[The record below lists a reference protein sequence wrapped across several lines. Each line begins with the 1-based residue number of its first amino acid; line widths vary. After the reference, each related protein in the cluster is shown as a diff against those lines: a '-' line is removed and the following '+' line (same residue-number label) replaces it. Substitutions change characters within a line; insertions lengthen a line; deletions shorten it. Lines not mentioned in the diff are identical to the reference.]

1 MEKLIPVEGNR
12 ICNLFGEQLEKHF
25 PLLYHSGVLVALF
38 RRDVCKYGSGE
49 LFGLGMHSTLS
60 PVDLQHQTAFQG
72 RATTCLKIFILMQNK
87 PFTMSIKKEGAHKKW
102 AALKEKLGPQ
112 ETDQSEANLENA
124 EPELCIRLLQ
134 MPSVVNYSGLKKRL
148 ENSDDAWM
156 VQFLELSGLDLL
168 LEALD
173 RLSGRGVARISDAL
187 LQLTCISCV
196 RAVMNS
202 HKGIEYIVSNEGYV
216 RKLFQALDTTNVM
229 VKKQIF
235 ELLAALC
242 IYSSDGHSLA
252 LDALDH
258 YKASVWLEQEEWLSF
273 DPSRQ
278 IHVPQKRS
286 VKNQQ
291 YRFSIIMNELSNT
304 DNVPYMVTLLSAI
317 NAIILGKEE
326 LRTRTQIRN
335 EFIGLQLLDVIDKLR
350 DIEEEDLLI
359 QCDTF
364 EEFKI
369 EDDEELLRMCDG
381 INMNDHHEVFSSLF
395 NKVSRSPVSV
405 QLLSILQSLLH
416 LEPSHHSSLLLW
428 ESLDAVVNRALLL
441 ANDIQ
446 GNTVEEV
453 IERLLSI
460 KKHPSKQKRAE
471 NRLSGSTAGGIQ
483 REPEPCARAARC
495 PVGSSNPT
503 RPPVAS
509 SGPLANEKKIS
520 SCQFTACCALPEK
533 SNTLSNTAPNP
544 APPAPPPLPSGTA
557 AMNPTSPMTNTPPAP
572 PLPGIP
578 PPPPPLPGMGSIPPP
593 PPPLPGMG
601 GIPPPPPPLP
611 GMGGI
616 PPPPPPLPG
625 MGGIPPPPPPLPG
638 MGGIPPP
645 PPPLPGMV
653 GIPPPPP
660 LLPGMV
666 GDHIEAVVASQ
677 FSCSLGM
684 GRPPR
689 KTVKTPTLRMKKLN
703 WQKLP
708 SNVVRE
714 GHSMWAS
721 VSSSGEETI
730 EPNYSSI
737 EQLFCFPQPTPKEKT
752 AAPVKAEPKE
762 ITFLD
767 SKKSLNLNIFLKQFK
782 CSNEEVTAMIQNG
795 DRTKFDVEV
804 LKQLLKLL
812 PEKHEI
818 ENLKAFKEEKSKLA
832 NADQFYI
839 LLLQIPSYQLRIE
852 CMLICEE
859 TTVVLDMIQPKA
871 EAIRRACEDLLTSHR
886 LPVFCQLILKVGN
899 FLNYEVENSHKDL
912 LELPKDLEYVSKAA
926 GINLDIIRTE
936 SGTNL
941 KKLLELQRKVLSSN
955 EDVKQQ
961 YEKPIQDSIDAS
973 KKLEEEFETIEKKR
987 EELAN
992 YLCEDPSK
1000 LSLED
1005 IFSIMKTF
1013 RDLFI
1018 RALKENKDR
1027 KEQAAKAE
1035 KRKKQLEEEEG
1046 KRQKGE
1052 NGKVIKKGLMKQEEV
1067 CVIDALLAD
1076 IRKGFT
1082 LRKTKNRHE
1091 SDAAPKPLSAES
1103 PEESQAGKSI
1113 KDLQAAENQTDDKTK
1128 QNKDD
1133 HPSES
1138 TPPSTS
1144 APMETGGGVT
1154 NGSAEGQVLS
1164 KNSAGGSLPLESQTK
1179 SPPVS
1184 MVEADGASQT
1194 KLGPGMEQANVESLQ
1209 PSTKNGS
1216 LGFSVADIGTRI
1228 SFVSSSS
1235 ASAPRDQLSWTN
1247 GSMSGGQDKECPA
1260 DGSESAQS
1268 APCNEA
1274 QQAESKEM
1282 AKENEDPGTDSLLDT
1297 SQDKS
1302 FSEEPAT
1309 DSSCSATLPPE
1320 QTHSD
1325 REKQR
1330 PSGKRKKKKRHSK
1343 SYSESH
1349 SIWAVMPSSSKEPVE
1364 PDYTSLEL
1372 LFSVPPTPTEKTGPK
1387 IKKTK
1392 EITFISP
1399 KKNLLLS
1406 IFLKQFKCSN
1416 EEITAMI
1423 QKGDRSKLDAE
1434 ILKQLLKLLPEDR
1447 EINSLKSYK
1456 EEKSQLANADQFY
1469 LHLLEVPS
1477 YQLRIECMLICEET
1491 KILLEC
1497 LWPKIQAIRT
1507 ACETILTSHRLPVFC
1522 HLILKVGNFLNYEV
1536 EKNHTDL
1543 LQLPRDLD
1551 FVSKAAGIHIDIMQ
1565 AEASA
1570 NLKKLLEIEK
1580 CLLVSTDDLKI
1591 QHGKSVQDSLNASKD
1606 LQKEFA
1612 TIEKKKEELAVYLCE
1627 DRRKL
1632 SLEDVF
1638 STMKTFREIFL
1649 KTLQVTKIEFHKWNY
1664 FNKTAI
1670 FLSIYLE
1677 EKNPK
1682 STKPFRIPK

>member
-1 MEKLIPVEGNR
+1 
-12 ICNLFGEQLEKHF
+12 
-25 PLLYHSGVLVALF
+25 
-38 RRDVCKYGSGE
+38 
-49 LFGLGMHSTLS
+49 
-60 PVDLQHQTAFQG
+60 
-72 RATTCLKIFILMQNK
+72 
-87 PFTMSIKKEGAHKKW
+87 MSIKKEGAHKKW

-148 ENSDDAWM
+148 ENSDDVWM
-156 VQFLELSGLDLL
+156 VQFLELCGLDLL

-187 LQLTCISCV
+187 LQLTCINCV

-229 VKKQIF
+229 VKKQVF

-242 IYSSDGHSLA
+242 IYSSDGHALA

-258 YKASVWLEQEEWLSF
+258 YK
-273 DPSRQ
+273 
-278 IHVPQKRS
+278 S

-291 YRFSIIMNELSNT
+291 YRFSVIMNELSNT

-317 NAIILGKEE
+317 NAIILGKED

-335 EFIGLQLLDVIDKLR
+335 EFIGLQLLDILDKLR

-369 EDDEELLRMCDG
+369 EDDEELLKICDG

-395 NKVSRSPVSV
+395 NKVSRSPVSI

-460 KKHPSKQKRAE
+460 KKHPNKQKRAE
-471 NRLSGSTAGGIQ
+471 NRLSGSANGGIQ
-483 REPEPCARAARC
+483 AELEPCAHAAQS
-495 PVGSSNPT
+495 PAGSSNPSKAPAT
-503 RPPVAS
+503 A
-509 SGPLANEKKIS
+509 SGPPANEKIS
-520 SCQFTACCALPEK
+520 SSQLTACSALPDT
-533 SNTLSNTAPNP
+533 SNPPPNTSPT
-544 APPAPPPLPSGTA
+544 PAPPPPPPLPQPSGTA
-557 AMNPTSPMTNTPPAP
+557 AVTPTSPMMNAPPAS

-601 GIPPPPPPLP
+601 SIPPPPPPLPGMVGIPPPPPPLPSMGGIPPPPPPLPGMMGIPPPPPPLP

-616 PPPPPPLPG
+616 PPPPP
-625 MGGIPPPPPPLPG
+625 
-638 MGGIPPP
+638 
-645 PPPLPGMV
+645 
-653 GIPPPPP
+653 
-660 LLPGMV
+660 LLPGMA
-666 GDHIEAVVASQ
+666 GDHVEAVVASQ
-677 FSCSLGM
+677 FSCPLGS
-684 GRPPR
+684 GRPPH
-689 KTVKTPTLRMKKLN
+689 KTMKTPTLRMKKLN

-714 GHSMWAS
+714 SHSMWAS
-721 VSSSGEETI
+721 VSSSSEETI
-730 EPNYSSI
+730 EPNYTSI

-752 AAPVKAEPKE
+752 ATPVKAEPKE

-782 CSNEEVTAMIQNG
+782 CSNEEVAAMVQNG

-818 ENLKAFKEEKSKLA
+818 ENLKSFKEEKSKLA
-832 NADQFYI
+832 NADQFYL

-871 EAIRRACEDLLTSHR
+871 EAIRRACEDLLNSHR
-886 LPVFCQLILKVGN
+886 LPLFCQLILKVGN
-899 FLNYEVENSHKDL
+899 FLNYGSHTGDADGFKISTLLKLTETKANQTRITLLHHILEEVENSHTDL

-936 SGTNL
+936 SSTNL
-941 KKLLELQRKVLSSN
+941 KKLLELQRKVLSSSD
-955 EDVKQQ
+955 DVKQQ

-973 KKLEEEFETIEKKR
+973 RKLEEEFETIERKR

-1005 IFSIMKTF
+1005 IFSTMKTF

-1052 NGKVIKKGLMKQEEV
+1052 NGKVIKKGVVKQEEV

-1091 SDAAPKPLSAES
+1091 LDAIPKTLPAES
-1103 PEESQAGKSI
+1103 PEQSQSGKSVKDPQAAGKQI
-1113 KDLQAAENQTDDKTK
+1113 DDETK
-1128 QNKDD
+1128 QNNDG

-1138 TPPSTS
+1138 TPPSTT
-1144 APMETGGGVT
+1144 ALMEMGGDVT
-1154 NGSAEGQVLS
+1154 NASASNQALI
-1164 KNSAGGSLPLESQTK
+1164 KNNAGGNLPPESRTESPSVSL
-1179 SPPVS
+1179 
-1184 MVEADGASQT
+1184 VEADGAGQPMPGT
-1194 KLGPGMEQANVESLQ
+1194 GMEQADSWASLQ
-1209 PSTKNGS
+1209 PSTKSGS
-1216 LGFSVADIGTRI
+1216 IAFSAANIGTGIR
-1228 SFVSSSS
+1228 FVSSSS
-1235 ASAPRDQLSWTN
+1235 GTAPRDQLN
-1247 GSMSGGQDKECPA
+1247 GSISEGQDKECLA
-1260 DGSESAQS
+1260 DGSESYRLAQEPETWPSESRVDPGSTQS
-1268 APCNEA
+1268 APCDGA
-1274 QQAESKEM
+1274 HQAESKEM

-1297 SQDKS
+1297 SQEKS

-1309 DSSCSATLPPE
+1309 DSSCSATLPPG

-1330 PSGKRKKKKRHSK
+1330 PSGKRRKKKRHSK
-1343 SYSESH
+1343 SYSAE
-1349 SIWAVMPSSSKEPVE
+1349 VE
-1364 PDYTSLEL
+1364 TD
-1372 LFSVPPTPTEKTGPK
+1372 TGDN
-1387 IKKTK
+1387 KTK
-1392 EITFISP
+1392 
-1399 KKNLLLS
+1399 
-1406 IFLKQFKCSN
+1406 
-1416 EEITAMI
+1416 
-1423 QKGDRSKLDAE
+1423 KGCVA
-1434 ILKQLLKLLPEDR
+1434 Q
-1447 EINSLKSYK
+1447 
-1456 EEKSQLANADQFY
+1456 
-1469 LHLLEVPS
+1469 
-1477 YQLRIECMLICEET
+1477 
-1491 KILLEC
+1491 
-1497 LWPKIQAIRT
+1497 
-1507 ACETILTSHRLPVFC
+1507 
-1522 HLILKVGNFLNYEV
+1522 
-1536 EKNHTDL
+1536 
-1543 LQLPRDLD
+1543 
-1551 FVSKAAGIHIDIMQ
+1551 
-1565 AEASA
+1565 
-1570 NLKKLLEIEK
+1570 
-1580 CLLVSTDDLKI
+1580 
-1591 QHGKSVQDSLNASKD
+1591 
-1606 LQKEFA
+1606 
-1612 TIEKKKEELAVYLCE
+1612 
-1627 DRRKL
+1627 
-1632 SLEDVF
+1632 
-1638 STMKTFREIFL
+1638 
-1649 KTLQVTKIEFHKWNY
+1649 
-1664 FNKTAI
+1664 
-1670 FLSIYLE
+1670 
-1677 EKNPK
+1677 
-1682 STKPFRIPK
+1682 

>member
-1 MEKLIPVEGNR
+1 
-12 ICNLFGEQLEKHF
+12 
-25 PLLYHSGVLVALF
+25 
-38 RRDVCKYGSGE
+38 
-49 LFGLGMHSTLS
+49 
-60 PVDLQHQTAFQG
+60 
-72 RATTCLKIFILMQNK
+72 
-87 PFTMSIKKEGAHKKW
+87 MSIKKEGAHKKW

-112 ETDQSEANLENA
+112 ETDHSEANLENA

-156 VQFLELSGLDLL
+156 VQFLELCGLDLL

-187 LQLTCISCV
+187 LQLTCINCV

-229 VKKQIF
+229 VKKQVF

-242 IYSSDGHSLA
+242 IYSSDGHALA

-258 YKASVWLEQEEWLSF
+258 YK
-273 DPSRQ
+273 
-278 IHVPQKRS
+278 S

-291 YRFSIIMNELSNT
+291 YRFSVIMNELSNT

-335 EFIGLQLLDVIDKLR
+335 EFIGK

-369 EDDEELLRMCDG
+369 EDDEELLKICDG

-395 NKVSRSPVSV
+395 NKVSRSPVSI

-453 IERLLSI
+453 IERLLSV
-460 KKHPSKQKRAE
+460 KKHPNKQKRAE
-471 NRLSGSTAGGIQ
+471 KCLSGSANESIQ
-483 REPEPCARAARC
+483 AELEPCVHAARSSA
-495 PVGSSNPT
+495 GSSNPSSKAPAT
-503 RPPVAS
+503 P
-509 SGPLANEKKIS
+509 SGPPTNEKIS
-520 SCQFTACCALPEK
+520 SSQLTAC
-533 SNTLSNTAPNP
+533 
-544 APPAPPPLPSGTA
+544 
-557 AMNPTSPMTNTPPAP
+557 
-572 PLPGIP
+572 
-578 PPPPPLPGMGSIPPP
+578 
-593 PPPLPGMG
+593 
-601 GIPPPPPPLP
+601 
-611 GMGGI
+611 
-616 PPPPPPLPG
+616 
-625 MGGIPPPPPPLPG
+625 
-638 MGGIPPP
+638 
-645 PPPLPGMV
+645 
-653 GIPPPPP
+653 IPPPPP
-660 LLPGMV
+660 LLPGMA

-677 FSCSLGM
+677 SSYLLGS
-684 GRPPR
+684 GRPPH

-714 GHSMWAS
+714 SHSMWAS
-721 VSSSGEETI
+721 VSSSSEETI
-730 EPNYSSI
+730 EPNYTSI

-782 CSNEEVTAMIQNG
+782 CSNEEVAAMVQNG

-818 ENLKAFKEEKSKLA
+818 ENLKTFKEEKSKLA
-832 NADQFYI
+832 NADQFYL

-871 EAIRRACEDLLTSHR
+871 EAIRRACEDLLNSHR
-886 LPVFCQLILKVGN
+886 LPLFCQLILKVGN
-899 FLNYEVENSHKDL
+899 FLNYGSHTGDADGFKISTLLKLTETKANQTRITLLHHILEVP
-912 LELPKDLEYVSKAA
+912 LPNPR
-926 GINLDIIRTE
+926 INLDIIRTE

-941 KKLLELQRKVLSSN
+941 KKLLELQCKVLSSN
-955 EDVKQQ
+955 DDVKQQ

-973 KKLEEEFETIEKKR
+973 RKLEEEFETIERKR

-1005 IFSIMKTF
+1005 IFSTMKTF

-1052 NGKVIKKGLMKQEEV
+1052 NGKVIKKGVVKQEEV
-1067 CVIDALLAD
+1067 CIIDALLAD

-1091 SDAAPKPLSAES
+1091 SDAIPKTLPAES
-1103 PEESQAGKSI
+1103 LEESQSGK
-1113 KDLQAAENQTDDKTK
+1113 DTDPTVPTAI
-1128 QNKDD
+1128 
-1133 HPSES
+1133 HSHL
-1138 TPPSTS
+1138 TPPSTPALMEMGGDVTDAS
-1144 APMETGGGVT
+1144 AS
-1154 NGSAEGQVLS
+1154 NQALS
-1164 KNSAGGSLPLESQTK
+1164 KNNAGGNLPPDSQMESPSVSL
-1179 SPPVS
+1179 
-1184 MVEADGASQT
+1184 MEADQGD
-1194 KLGPGMEQANVESLQ
+1194 Q
-1209 PSTKNGS
+1209 PISS
-1216 LGFSVADIGTRI
+1216 GT
-1228 SFVSSSS
+1228 
-1235 ASAPRDQLSWTN
+1235 ALRDQLN
-1247 GSMSGGQDKECPA
+1247 GSISEGQDKECPA
-1260 DGSESAQS
+1260 DGLESSRLSEEPETQLGKTRVDPGTTQS
-1268 APCNEA
+1268 APCDEA
-1274 QQAESKEM
+1274 HQAYSKEM

-1297 SQDKS
+1297 SQEKS

-1309 DSSCSATLPPE
+1309 DSSCSATLPPG
-1320 QTHSD
+1320 QTHTD

-1330 PSGKRKKKKRHSK
+1330 PPGKRRKKKRHSK
-1343 SYSESH
+1343 
-1349 SIWAVMPSSSKEPVE
+1349 I
-1364 PDYTSLEL
+1364 
-1372 LFSVPPTPTEKTGPK
+1372 
-1387 IKKTK
+1387 
-1392 EITFISP
+1392 
-1399 KKNLLLS
+1399 
-1406 IFLKQFKCSN
+1406 
-1416 EEITAMI
+1416 
-1423 QKGDRSKLDAE
+1423 
-1434 ILKQLLKLLPEDR
+1434 
-1447 EINSLKSYK
+1447 
-1456 EEKSQLANADQFY
+1456 
-1469 LHLLEVPS
+1469 
-1477 YQLRIECMLICEET
+1477 
-1491 KILLEC
+1491 
-1497 LWPKIQAIRT
+1497 
-1507 ACETILTSHRLPVFC
+1507 
-1522 HLILKVGNFLNYEV
+1522 
-1536 EKNHTDL
+1536 
-1543 LQLPRDLD
+1543 
-1551 FVSKAAGIHIDIMQ
+1551 
-1565 AEASA
+1565 
-1570 NLKKLLEIEK
+1570 
-1580 CLLVSTDDLKI
+1580 
-1591 QHGKSVQDSLNASKD
+1591 
-1606 LQKEFA
+1606 
-1612 TIEKKKEELAVYLCE
+1612 
-1627 DRRKL
+1627 
-1632 SLEDVF
+1632 
-1638 STMKTFREIFL
+1638 
-1649 KTLQVTKIEFHKWNY
+1649 
-1664 FNKTAI
+1664 
-1670 FLSIYLE
+1670 
-1677 EKNPK
+1677 
-1682 STKPFRIPK
+1682 

>member
-1 MEKLIPVEGNR
+1 
-12 ICNLFGEQLEKHF
+12 
-25 PLLYHSGVLVALF
+25 
-38 RRDVCKYGSGE
+38 
-49 LFGLGMHSTLS
+49 
-60 PVDLQHQTAFQG
+60 
-72 RATTCLKIFILMQNK
+72 
-87 PFTMSIKKEGAHKKW
+87 
-102 AALKEKLGPQ
+102 
-112 ETDQSEANLENA
+112 
-124 EPELCIRLLQ
+124 
-134 MPSVVNYSGLKKRL
+134 MP
-148 ENSDDAWM
+148 
-156 VQFLELSGLDLL
+156 
-168 LEALD
+168 
-173 RLSGRGVARISDAL
+173 
-187 LQLTCISCV
+187 
-196 RAVMNS
+196 
-202 HKGIEYIVSNEGYV
+202 
-216 RKLFQALDTTNVM
+216 
-229 VKKQIF
+229 
-235 ELLAALC
+235 
-242 IYSSDGHSLA
+242 
-252 LDALDH
+252 
-258 YKASVWLEQEEWLSF
+258 
-273 DPSRQ
+273 
-278 IHVPQKRS
+278 
-286 VKNQQ
+286 
-291 YRFSIIMNELSNT
+291 
-304 DNVPYMVTLLSAI
+304 
-317 NAIILGKEE
+317 
-326 LRTRTQIRN
+326 
-335 EFIGLQLLDVIDKLR
+335 

-369 EDDEELLRMCDG
+369 EDDEELLRICDG

-460 KKHPSKQKRAE
+460 KKHPSKKKRAE
-471 NRLSGSTAGGIQ
+471 TRLSGGVQDT
-483 REPEPCARAARC
+483 
-495 PVGSSNPT
+495 
-503 RPPVAS
+503 PPR
-509 SGPLANEKKIS
+509 
-520 SCQFTACCALPEK
+520 Q
-533 SNTLSNTAPNP
+533 
-544 APPAPPPLPSGTA
+544 
-557 AMNPTSPMTNTPPAP
+557 NTPPPP

-578 PPPPPLPGMGSIPPP
+578 PPPPPLPGMGGVPPP
-593 PPPLPGMG
+593 PPPFPGRG

-611 GMGGI
+611 GMVSV
-616 PPPPPPLPG
+616 PPPA
-625 MGGIPPPPPPLPG
+625 PPLPG

-660 LLPGMV
+660 PLPGMGGILPPPPPLPGMGGIPPPPPLLPGMT

-677 FSCSLGM
+677 YSCPLGL
-684 GRPPR
+684 GRPPP

-714 GHSMWAS
+714 SHSMWAS
-721 VSSSGEETI
+721 VSSSSEETI

-832 NADQFYI
+832 NADQFYL

-899 FLNYEVENSHKDL
+899 FLNYGSHTGDADGFKISTLLKLTETKANQTRITLLHHILEEVENSHKDL

-973 KKLEEEFETIEKKR
+973 RKLEEEFETIEKKR

-1091 SDAAPKPLSAES
+1091 SDAGAKTLSAES
-1103 PEESQAGKSI
+1103 PEESQSGKSVKDPQAAGKQI
-1113 KDLQAAENQTDDKTK
+1113 DDKTK
-1128 QNKDD
+1128 QNKDI

-1138 TPPSTS
+1138 TPPSTT

-1154 NGSAEGQVLS
+1154 NAPASGQVLP
-1164 KNSAGGSLPLESQTK
+1164 KNNAGGSLPLESQTK
-1179 SPPVS
+1179 SPSVS
-1184 MVEADGASQT
+1184 LVEADGASQSM
-1194 KLGPGMEQANVESLQ
+1194 LGPGMEQANKVESLQ
-1209 PSTKNGS
+1209 PSTKSGS
-1216 LGFSVADIGTRI
+1216 IAFSVADIGTRI

-1235 ASAPRDQLSWTN
+1235 PSALRDQLSWTN
-1247 GSMSGGQDKECPA
+1247 GSMSGGQDKECPT
-1260 DGSESAQS
+1260 DGSENAQC

-1274 QQAESKEM
+1274 QQAESKEVT
-1282 AKENEDPGTDSLLDT
+1282 KENEDPGTDSLLDT

-1309 DSSCSATLPPE
+1309 DSSCSATLPPD
-1320 QTHSD
+1320 QAHTD

-1343 SYSESH
+1343 SYSAE
-1349 SIWAVMPSSSKEPVE
+1349 VE
-1364 PDYTSLEL
+1364 TD
-1372 LFSVPPTPTEKTGPK
+1372 TGDN
-1387 IKKTK
+1387 KTK
-1392 EITFISP
+1392 
-1399 KKNLLLS
+1399 
-1406 IFLKQFKCSN
+1406 
-1416 EEITAMI
+1416 
-1423 QKGDRSKLDAE
+1423 
-1434 ILKQLLKLLPEDR
+1434 
-1447 EINSLKSYK
+1447 
-1456 EEKSQLANADQFY
+1456 
-1469 LHLLEVPS
+1469 
-1477 YQLRIECMLICEET
+1477 
-1491 KILLEC
+1491 
-1497 LWPKIQAIRT
+1497 
-1507 ACETILTSHRLPVFC
+1507 
-1522 HLILKVGNFLNYEV
+1522 
-1536 EKNHTDL
+1536 
-1543 LQLPRDLD
+1543 
-1551 FVSKAAGIHIDIMQ
+1551 
-1565 AEASA
+1565 
-1570 NLKKLLEIEK
+1570 
-1580 CLLVSTDDLKI
+1580 
-1591 QHGKSVQDSLNASKD
+1591 KD
-1606 LQKEFA
+1606 CVAQ
-1612 TIEKKKEELAVYLCE
+1612 
-1627 DRRKL
+1627 
-1632 SLEDVF
+1632 
-1638 STMKTFREIFL
+1638 
-1649 KTLQVTKIEFHKWNY
+1649 
-1664 FNKTAI
+1664 
-1670 FLSIYLE
+1670 
-1677 EKNPK
+1677 
-1682 STKPFRIPK
+1682 

>member
-1 MEKLIPVEGNR
+1 
-12 ICNLFGEQLEKHF
+12 
-25 PLLYHSGVLVALF
+25 
-38 RRDVCKYGSGE
+38 
-49 LFGLGMHSTLS
+49 
-60 PVDLQHQTAFQG
+60 
-72 RATTCLKIFILMQNK
+72 
-87 PFTMSIKKEGAHKKW
+87 MSIKKEGAHKKW

-156 VQFLELSGLDLL
+156 VQFLELCGLDLL

-187 LQLTCISCV
+187 LQLTCINCV

-229 VKKQIF
+229 VKKQVF

-242 IYSSDGHSLA
+242 IYSSDGHALA

-258 YKASVWLEQEEWLSF
+258 YK
-273 DPSRQ
+273 
-278 IHVPQKRS
+278 S

-291 YRFSIIMNELSNT
+291 YRFSVIMNELSNT

-335 EFIGLQLLDVIDKLR
+335 EFIGLQLLDILDKLR

-369 EDDEELLRMCDG
+369 EDDEELLKICDG

-395 NKVSRSPVSV
+395 NKVSRSPVSI

-460 KKHPSKQKRAE
+460 KKHPNKQKRAE
-471 NRLSGSTAGGIQ
+471 NRLSGSANGGVQ
-483 REPEPCARAARC
+483 AELEPCAHAAQSA
-495 PVGSSNPT
+495 VGSSNPSKAPA
-503 RPPVAS
+503 PP
-509 SGPLANEKKIS
+509 SGPSANEKKIS
-520 SCQFTACCALPEK
+520 CSQLTVCSASPEK
-533 SNTLSNTAPNP
+533 PNPPPNTAP
-544 APPAPPPLPSGTA
+544 APAPPPPPPPPPPSGTA
-557 AMNPTSPMTNTPPAP
+557 AVTPTSPVMNAPPVP

-578 PPPPPLPGMGSIPPP
+578 PPPPPLPGMGGIPPP
-593 PPPLPGMG
+593 PPLLPGMG

-645 PPPLPGMV
+645 PPLLPGMGGIPPPPPPLPGMG

-660 LLPGMV
+660 LLPGMGGIPPPPPLLPGMA
-666 GDHIEAVVASQ
+666 GDHIEVMVASQ
-677 FSCSLGM
+677 FSCPLGSS
-684 GRPPR
+684 RPPH
-689 KTVKTPTLRMKKLN
+689 KAVKTPTLRMKKLN

-714 GHSMWAS
+714 SHSMWAS
-721 VSSSGEETI
+721 VSSSSEETI
-730 EPNYSSI
+730 EPNYTSI

-782 CSNEEVTAMIQNG
+782 CSNEEVAAMVQNG

-818 ENLKAFKEEKSKLA
+818 ENLKAFREEKTKLA
-832 NADQFYI
+832 NADQFYL

-871 EAIRRACEDLLTSHR
+871 EAIRRACEDLLNSHR
-886 LPVFCQLILKVGN
+886 LPLFCQLILKVGN
-899 FLNYEVENSHKDL
+899 FLNYGSHTGDADGFKISTLLKLTETKANQTRITLLHHILEEVENSHTDL

-926 GINLDIIRTE
+926 GINIDIIRTE
-936 SGTNL
+936 SSTNL

-955 EDVKQQ
+955 DNVKQQ

-973 KKLEEEFETIEKKR
+973 RKLEEEFESIEKKR

-1005 IFSIMKTF
+1005 IFSTMKTF

-1052 NGKVIKKGLMKQEEV
+1052 NGKVIKKGVVKQEEV

-1091 SDAAPKPLSAES
+1091 SDAVPKTLPAES

-1113 KDLQAAENQTDDKTK
+1113 KDPQAAEKQISDKTK
-1128 QNKDD
+1128 QNNDV

-1138 TPPSTS
+1138 TPSSTT
-1144 APMETGGGVT
+1144 ALMEMGEDVT
-1154 NGSAEGQVLS
+1154 NASASNQALS
-1164 KNSAGGSLPLESQTK
+1164 KNNAGGNLPPESWMESPSVSL
-1179 SPPVS
+1179 
-1184 MVEADGASQT
+1184 VEADGASQPMPGT
-1194 KLGPGMEQANVESLQ
+1194 GMEQADSWASLQ
-1209 PSTKNGS
+1209 PSTKSGS
-1216 LGFSVADIGTRI
+1216 IAFSAANIGTGIR
-1228 SFVSSSS
+1228 FASSSS
-1235 ASAPRDQLSWTN
+1235 GTALRDELNRSILE
-1247 GSMSGGQDKECPA
+1247 GQDKECPA
-1260 DGSESAQS
+1260 DGLESYRLAQEPESQPSETGVDPGSAQFT
-1268 APCNEA
+1268 PCDEA
-1274 QQAESKEM
+1274 HQAELKEV
-1282 AKENEDPGTDSLLDT
+1282 AKENEDPGTDLLLDT
-1297 SQDKS
+1297 SQEKS

-1309 DSSCSATLPPE
+1309 DSSCSATLPPG
-1320 QTHSD
+1320 QTHTD

-1330 PSGKRKKKKRHSK
+1330 PSGKRRKKKRHSK
-1343 SYSESH
+1343 SYSE
-1349 SIWAVMPSSSKEPVE
+1349 VE
-1364 PDYTSLEL
+1364 TD
-1372 LFSVPPTPTEKTGPK
+1372 TGDN
-1387 IKKTK
+1387 KTK
-1392 EITFISP
+1392 
-1399 KKNLLLS
+1399 
-1406 IFLKQFKCSN
+1406 
-1416 EEITAMI
+1416 
-1423 QKGDRSKLDAE
+1423 KGC
-1434 ILKQLLKLLPEDR
+1434 
-1447 EINSLKSYK
+1447 
-1456 EEKSQLANADQFY
+1456 
-1469 LHLLEVPS
+1469 V
-1477 YQLRIECMLICEET
+1477 
-1491 KILLEC
+1491 
-1497 LWPKIQAIRT
+1497 
-1507 ACETILTSHRLPVFC
+1507 
-1522 HLILKVGNFLNYEV
+1522 
-1536 EKNHTDL
+1536 
-1543 LQLPRDLD
+1543 
-1551 FVSKAAGIHIDIMQ
+1551 
-1565 AEASA
+1565 
-1570 NLKKLLEIEK
+1570 
-1580 CLLVSTDDLKI
+1580 
-1591 QHGKSVQDSLNASKD
+1591 VQ
-1606 LQKEFA
+1606 
-1612 TIEKKKEELAVYLCE
+1612 
-1627 DRRKL
+1627 
-1632 SLEDVF
+1632 
-1638 STMKTFREIFL
+1638 
-1649 KTLQVTKIEFHKWNY
+1649 
-1664 FNKTAI
+1664 
-1670 FLSIYLE
+1670 
-1677 EKNPK
+1677 
-1682 STKPFRIPK
+1682 

>member
-1 MEKLIPVEGNR
+1 
-12 ICNLFGEQLEKHF
+12 
-25 PLLYHSGVLVALF
+25 
-38 RRDVCKYGSGE
+38 
-49 LFGLGMHSTLS
+49 
-60 PVDLQHQTAFQG
+60 
-72 RATTCLKIFILMQNK
+72 
-87 PFTMSIKKEGAHKKW
+87 MSIKKEGAHKKW
-102 AALKEKLGPQ
+102 AALKEKLGAQ

-148 ENSDDAWM
+148 ENSDDVWM
-156 VQFLELSGLDLL
+156 VQFLELCGLDLL

-187 LQLTCISCV
+187 LQLTCINCV

-229 VKKQIF
+229 VKKQVF

-242 IYSSDGHSLA
+242 IYSSDGHALA

-258 YKASVWLEQEEWLSF
+258 YK
-273 DPSRQ
+273 
-278 IHVPQKRS
+278 S

-291 YRFSIIMNELSNT
+291 YRFSVIMNELSNT

-335 EFIGLQLLDVIDKLR
+335 EFIGLQLLDILDKLR

-369 EDDEELLRMCDG
+369 EDDEELLKICDG

-395 NKVSRSPVSV
+395 NKVSRSPVSI

-460 KKHPSKQKRAE
+460 KKHPNKQKRAE
-471 NRLSGSTAGGIQ
+471 NRLSGSISSSQLTACSAL
-483 REPEPCARAARC
+483 PDT
-495 PVGSSNPT
+495 SNP
-503 RPPVAS
+503 PP
-509 SGPLANEKKIS
+509 
-520 SCQFTACCALPEK
+520 
-533 SNTLSNTAPNP
+533 NTAPAP
-544 APPAPPPLPSGTA
+544 APPPPPPLPQPSGTAAVTPTSPMMNAPPASPLPGIPPPPPPLPGVEGIPPAPPPLPG
-557 AMNPTSPMTNTPPAP
+557 MV
-572 PLPGIP
+572 GIP

-593 PPPLPGMG
+593 PPPLPGMV

-625 MGGIPPPPPPLPG
+625 MMGIPPPPPPLPGMMGIPPPPPPLPG

-645 PPPLPGMV
+645 PP
-653 GIPPPPP
+653 
-660 LLPGMV
+660 LLPGMA
-666 GDHIEAVVASQ
+666 GDHVEAVVASQ
-677 FSCSLGM
+677 FSCPLGS
-684 GRPPR
+684 GRPPH
-689 KTVKTPTLRMKKLN
+689 KTMKTPTLRMKKLN

-714 GHSMWAS
+714 SHSMWAS
-721 VSSSGEETI
+721 VSSSSEETI
-730 EPNYSSI
+730 EPNYTSI

-752 AAPVKAEPKE
+752 ATPVKAEPKE

-782 CSNEEVTAMIQNG
+782 CSNEEVAAMVQNG

-818 ENLKAFKEEKSKLA
+818 ENLKSFKEEKSKLA
-832 NADQFYI
+832 NADQFYL

-871 EAIRRACEDLLTSHR
+871 EAIRRACEDLLNSHR
-886 LPVFCQLILKVGN
+886 LPLFCQLILKVGN
-899 FLNYEVENSHKDL
+899 FLNYGSHTGDADGFKISTLLKLTETKANQTRITLLHHILEEVENSHTDL

-936 SGTNL
+936 SSTNL
-941 KKLLELQRKVLSSN
+941 KKLLELQRKVLSSSD
-955 EDVKQQ
+955 DVKQQ

-973 KKLEEEFETIEKKR
+973 RKLEEEFETIERKR

-1005 IFSIMKTF
+1005 IFSTMKTF

-1052 NGKVIKKGLMKQEEV
+1052 NGKVIKKGVVKQEEV

-1091 SDAAPKPLSAES
+1091 LDAIPKTLPAES
-1103 PEESQAGKSI
+1103 PEQSQSGKDTDPTVPTAIHSPLPLSLSQAQKQEAFAFACGAFYLRRLCS
-1113 KDLQAAENQTDDKTK
+1113 QCRGEEEQRQFGAAWPCTRADK
-1128 QNKDD
+1128 
-1133 HPSES
+1133 PSERH
-1138 TPPSTS
+1138 
-1144 APMETGGGVT
+1144 
-1154 NGSAEGQVLS
+1154 
-1164 KNSAGGSLPLESQTK
+1164 
-1179 SPPVS
+1179 
-1184 MVEADGASQT
+1184 
-1194 KLGPGMEQANVESLQ
+1194 GPG
-1209 PSTKNGS
+1209 
-1216 LGFSVADIGTRI
+1216 
-1228 SFVSSSS
+1228 VSHRTVLMGCWCH
-1235 ASAPRDQLSWTN
+1235 PH
-1247 GSMSGGQDKECPA
+1247 MSPLHA
-1260 DGSESAQS
+1260 
-1268 APCNEA
+1268 
-1274 QQAESKEM
+1274 
-1282 AKENEDPGTDSLLDT
+1282 
-1297 SQDKS
+1297 
-1302 FSEEPAT
+1302 
-1309 DSSCSATLPPE
+1309 
-1320 QTHSD
+1320 
-1325 REKQR
+1325 
-1330 PSGKRKKKKRHSK
+1330 
-1343 SYSESH
+1343 
-1349 SIWAVMPSSSKEPVE
+1349 I
-1364 PDYTSLEL
+1364 
-1372 LFSVPPTPTEKTGPK
+1372 
-1387 IKKTK
+1387 
-1392 EITFISP
+1392 
-1399 KKNLLLS
+1399 
-1406 IFLKQFKCSN
+1406 
-1416 EEITAMI
+1416 
-1423 QKGDRSKLDAE
+1423 
-1434 ILKQLLKLLPEDR
+1434 
-1447 EINSLKSYK
+1447 
-1456 EEKSQLANADQFY
+1456 KSQ
-1469 LHLLEVPS
+1469 
-1477 YQLRIECMLICEET
+1477 
-1491 KILLEC
+1491 
-1497 LWPKIQAIRT
+1497 
-1507 ACETILTSHRLPVFC
+1507 
-1522 HLILKVGNFLNYEV
+1522 
-1536 EKNHTDL
+1536 
-1543 LQLPRDLD
+1543 
-1551 FVSKAAGIHIDIMQ
+1551 
-1565 AEASA
+1565 
-1570 NLKKLLEIEK
+1570 
-1580 CLLVSTDDLKI
+1580 
-1591 QHGKSVQDSLNASKD
+1591 
-1606 LQKEFA
+1606 
-1612 TIEKKKEELAVYLCE
+1612 
-1627 DRRKL
+1627 
-1632 SLEDVF
+1632 
-1638 STMKTFREIFL
+1638 
-1649 KTLQVTKIEFHKWNY
+1649 
-1664 FNKTAI
+1664 
-1670 FLSIYLE
+1670 
-1677 EKNPK
+1677 
-1682 STKPFRIPK
+1682 

>member
-1 MEKLIPVEGNR
+1 M
-12 ICNLFGEQLEKHF
+12 
-25 PLLYHSGVLVALF
+25 
-38 RRDVCKYGSGE
+38 
-49 LFGLGMHSTLS
+49 
-60 PVDLQHQTAFQG
+60 
-72 RATTCLKIFILMQNK
+72 
-87 PFTMSIKKEGAHKKW
+87 MSIKKESAHKKW

-112 ETDQSEANLENA
+112 DTDQSEANLENA

-148 ENSDDAWM
+148 ENSDDVWM
-156 VQFLELSGLDLL
+156 VQFLELCGLDLL

-187 LQLTCISCV
+187 LQLTCINCV

-229 VKKQIF
+229 VKKQVF

-242 IYSSDGHSLA
+242 IYSSDGHALA

-258 YKASVWLEQEEWLSF
+258 YKT
-273 DPSRQ
+273 
-278 IHVPQKRS
+278 

-291 YRFSIIMNELSNT
+291 YRFSVIMNELSNT

-335 EFIGLQLLDVIDKLR
+335 EFIGLQLLDILDKLR

-369 EDDEELLRMCDG
+369 EDDEELLKICDG

-395 NKVSRSPVSV
+395 NKVSRSPVSI

-460 KKHPSKQKRAE
+460 KKHPNKQKQADNQPCRNTNGGAQAE
-471 NRLSGSTAGGIQ
+471 L
-483 REPEPCARAARC
+483 EPCARAAQS
-495 PVGSSNPT
+495 PAASSNPSKAPAA
-503 RPPVAS
+503 PP
-509 SGPLANEKKIS
+509 GPPANEKKIS
-520 SCQFTACCALPEK
+520 SSQLTACCVSLET
-533 SNTLSNTAPNP
+533 SNPPPN
-544 APPAPPPLPSGTA
+544 ATPAPPPPPPSLGTA
-557 AMNPTSPMTNTPPAP
+557 AVTPTSPMMNAPPAP
-572 PLPGIP
+572 PLPGVPPPPPPLPGMVGIP
-578 PPPPPLPGMGSIPPP
+578 PPPPPLPGMGGIPPPPPPLPGMVGIPPPPPPLPGMVGIPPPPPPLPGMVGIPPLPPPMPGMGGIPPP

-645 PPPLPGMV
+645 PPPLPGMGGIPPPPPPLPGMGGIPPPPPPLPGMG

-660 LLPGMV
+660 LLPGMA
-666 GDHIEAVVASQ
+666 GEHIEAVVASQ
-677 FSCSLGM
+677 FSCPLGSV
-684 GRPPR
+684 RPPR

-721 VSSSGEETI
+721 VSSSSEETI
-730 EPNYSSI
+730 EPNYTSI

-752 AAPVKAEPKE
+752 TTPVKAEPKE

-782 CSNEEVTAMIQNG
+782 CSNEEVAAMVQNG

-804 LKQLLKLL
+804 LKQLLMLL

-832 NADQFYI
+832 NADQFYL

-871 EAIRRACEDLLTSHR
+871 EAIRRACEDLLNSHR

-899 FLNYEVENSHKDL
+899 FLNYGSHTGDADGFKISTLLKLTETKANQTRITLLHHILEEVENSHTDL

-936 SGTNL
+936 SGANL

-955 EDVKQQ
+955 DDVKQQ

-973 KKLEEEFETIEKKR
+973 RKLEEEFETIERKR

-1005 IFSIMKTF
+1005 VFSTMKTF

-1052 NGKVIKKGLMKQEEV
+1052 NGKVIKKGLVKQEEV

-1082 LRKTKNRHE
+1082 LRKTKNRNE
-1091 SDAAPKPLSAES
+1091 SDAVPKTLPAES
-1103 PEESQAGKSI
+1103 LGESQSGKSI
-1113 KDLQAAENQTDDKTK
+1113 KDPQAAGKQIDDNTK
-1128 QNKDD
+1128 QNDG

-1138 TPPSTS
+1138 TPLS
-1144 APMETGGGVT
+1144 ATALTEMRGDIT
-1154 NGSAEGQVLS
+1154 NASASHQALS
-1164 KNSAGGSLPLESQTK
+1164 KNNAEGNLPAESRTESPSISL
-1179 SPPVS
+1179 
-1184 MVEADGASQT
+1184 VEAVGADQAMA
-1194 KLGPGMEQANVESLQ
+1194 GPGMEQAGSWANLQ
-1209 PSTKNGS
+1209 PSTASGS
-1216 LGFSVADIGTRI
+1216 IAFSVANIGTGIR
-1228 SFVSSSS
+1228 FESSSS
-1235 ASAPRDQLSWTN
+1235 STTLRDKFS
-1247 GSMSGGQDKECPA
+1247 GSIREDQDKEGPA
-1260 DGSESAQS
+1260 DGSESYRLAQEPETRLS
-1268 APCNEA
+1268 ETRVDPDSAQPAPCDGA
-1274 QQAESKEM
+1274 PQAEAKEM

-1297 SQDKS
+1297 SQEKS

-1309 DSSCSATLPPE
+1309 DSSCSATLPPG
-1320 QTHSD
+1320 QTHPD

-1330 PSGKRKKKKRHSK
+1330 STGKRRKKKRHSK
-1343 SYSESH
+1343 SYSE
-1349 SIWAVMPSSSKEPVE
+1349 VE
-1364 PDYTSLEL
+1364 TD
-1372 LFSVPPTPTEKTGPK
+1372 TGDN
-1387 IKKTK
+1387 KTK
-1392 EITFISP
+1392 
-1399 KKNLLLS
+1399 
-1406 IFLKQFKCSN
+1406 
-1416 EEITAMI
+1416 
-1423 QKGDRSKLDAE
+1423 KGC
-1434 ILKQLLKLLPEDR
+1434 
-1447 EINSLKSYK
+1447 
-1456 EEKSQLANADQFY
+1456 
-1469 LHLLEVPS
+1469 V
-1477 YQLRIECMLICEET
+1477 
-1491 KILLEC
+1491 
-1497 LWPKIQAIRT
+1497 
-1507 ACETILTSHRLPVFC
+1507 
-1522 HLILKVGNFLNYEV
+1522 
-1536 EKNHTDL
+1536 
-1543 LQLPRDLD
+1543 
-1551 FVSKAAGIHIDIMQ
+1551 
-1565 AEASA
+1565 
-1570 NLKKLLEIEK
+1570 
-1580 CLLVSTDDLKI
+1580 
-1591 QHGKSVQDSLNASKD
+1591 VQ
-1606 LQKEFA
+1606 
-1612 TIEKKKEELAVYLCE
+1612 
-1627 DRRKL
+1627 
-1632 SLEDVF
+1632 
-1638 STMKTFREIFL
+1638 
-1649 KTLQVTKIEFHKWNY
+1649 
-1664 FNKTAI
+1664 
-1670 FLSIYLE
+1670 
-1677 EKNPK
+1677 
-1682 STKPFRIPK
+1682 

>member
-1 MEKLIPVEGNR
+1 
-12 ICNLFGEQLEKHF
+12 
-25 PLLYHSGVLVALF
+25 
-38 RRDVCKYGSGE
+38 
-49 LFGLGMHSTLS
+49 
-60 PVDLQHQTAFQG
+60 
-72 RATTCLKIFILMQNK
+72 
-87 PFTMSIKKEGAHKKW
+87 MSVKKEGAHKKW

-148 ENSDDAWM
+148 ENSDDTWM
-156 VQFLELSGLDLL
+156 VQFLELCGLDLL

-187 LQLTCISCV
+187 LQLTCINCV

-229 VKKQIF
+229 VKKQVF

-242 IYSSDGHSLA
+242 IYSSDGHALA

-258 YKASVWLEQEEWLSF
+258 YK
-273 DPSRQ
+273 
-278 IHVPQKRS
+278 S

-291 YRFSIIMNELSNT
+291 YRFSVIMNELSNT

-317 NAIILGKEE
+317 NAIIVGKEE

-335 EFIGLQLLDVIDKLR
+335 EFIGLQLLDILDKLR

-369 EDDEELLRMCDG
+369 EDDEELLKICDG

-395 NKVSRSPVSV
+395 NKVSRSPVSI

-446 GNTVEEV
+446 ANTVEEV

-460 KKHPSKQKRAE
+460 KKHPNKQKQAE
-471 NRLSGSTAGGIQ
+471 NQLSGSANGSIQAELKPCLRTA
-483 REPEPCARAARC
+483 RTPA
-495 PVGSSNPT
+495 GSSNPT
-503 RPPVAS
+503 KTPAPS
-509 SGPLANEKKIS
+509 SGPPTNEKNIS
-520 SCQFTACCALPEK
+520 SSQFTGCSALPET
-533 SNTLSNTAPNP
+533 SNPPPNAAPAQAP
-544 APPAPPPLPSGTA
+544 PPAPPPPPPSGTA
-557 AMNPTSPMTNTPPAP
+557 AVTPTSPMMNAPPAP
-572 PLPGIP
+572 PLPGVPLPPPSLPGMEGIPPPPPPLPSMGSIPPPPPPLPGMVGIP
-578 PPPPPLPGMGSIPPP
+578 PPPPPLPGMVSIPPP

-611 GMGGI
+611 GMSGI

-625 MGGIPPPPPPLPG
+625 MGGIPPPPP
-638 MGGIPPP
+638 
-645 PPPLPGMV
+645 
-653 GIPPPPP
+653 
-660 LLPGMV
+660 LLPGMA

-677 FSCSLGM
+677 VSCPLGL

-689 KTVKTPTLRMKKLN
+689 KAVKTPTLRMKKLN

-714 GHSMWAS
+714 SHSMWAS
-721 VSSSGEETI
+721 VSSSSEETI
-730 EPNYSSI
+730 EPNYTSI

-782 CSNEEVTAMIQNG
+782 CSNEEVVAMVQNG

-832 NADQFYI
+832 NADQFYL

-871 EAIRRACEDLLTSHR
+871 EAIRRACEDLLNSHR
-886 LPVFCQLILKVGN
+886 LPLFCQLILKVGN
-899 FLNYEVENSHKDL
+899 FLNYGSHTGDADGFKISTLLKLTETKANQTRITLLHHILEEVENRHTDL

-936 SGTNL
+936 SSTNL
-941 KKLLELQRKVLSSN
+941 KKLLELQRKVLSSSDN
-955 EDVKQQ
+955 VKQQ

-973 KKLEEEFETIEKKR
+973 RKLEEEFETIERKR

-1005 IFSIMKTF
+1005 IFSTMKTF

-1052 NGKVIKKGLMKQEEV
+1052 NGKVIKKGMVKQEEV

-1091 SDAAPKPLSAES
+1091 SDAIPKTLPAES
-1103 PEESQAGKSI
+1103 PEESQSGKSI
-1113 KDLQAAENQTDDKTK
+1113 KDPQAAEEQIDYEAKPND
-1128 QNKDD
+1128 NG
-1133 HPSES
+1133 HPSQS
-1138 TPPSTS
+1138 TPTSTT
-1144 APMETGGGVT
+1144 ALMEMGGEVT
-1154 NGSAEGQVLS
+1154 NASASNHVLS
-1164 KNSAGGSLPLESQTK
+1164 KNKAGGNLPPESQMEIP
-1179 SPPVS
+1179 SVS
-1184 MVEADGASQT
+1184 LVETDGTSQPMQ
-1194 KLGPGMEQANVESLQ
+1194 GARMEQAESWASLQ
-1209 PSTKNGS
+1209 PSTKSGS
-1216 LGFSVADIGTRI
+1216 IAFSAANVGMGIR
-1228 SFVSSSS
+1228 FVSSGSG
-1235 ASAPRDQLSWTN
+1235 AALKDQLN
-1247 GSMSGGQDKECPA
+1247 GSIPEGQDKEYPA
-1260 DGSESAQS
+1260 DGSESDRMVQEPETQLSKAGVDSGSVQS
-1268 APCNEA
+1268 APCDEA
-1274 QQAESKEM
+1274 HQAELKEM

-1297 SQDKS
+1297 SQEKS

-1320 QTHSD
+1320 HSHTD

-1330 PSGKRKKKKRHSK
+1330 PPGKRRKKKRHSK
-1343 SYSESH
+1343 NYSAE
-1349 SIWAVMPSSSKEPVE
+1349 VE
-1364 PDYTSLEL
+1364 TD
-1372 LFSVPPTPTEKTGPK
+1372 TGDN
-1387 IKKTK
+1387 KTK
-1392 EITFISP
+1392 
-1399 KKNLLLS
+1399 
-1406 IFLKQFKCSN
+1406 
-1416 EEITAMI
+1416 
-1423 QKGDRSKLDAE
+1423 KGC
-1434 ILKQLLKLLPEDR
+1434 
-1447 EINSLKSYK
+1447 
-1456 EEKSQLANADQFY
+1456 
-1469 LHLLEVPS
+1469 V
-1477 YQLRIECMLICEET
+1477 
-1491 KILLEC
+1491 
-1497 LWPKIQAIRT
+1497 
-1507 ACETILTSHRLPVFC
+1507 
-1522 HLILKVGNFLNYEV
+1522 
-1536 EKNHTDL
+1536 
-1543 LQLPRDLD
+1543 
-1551 FVSKAAGIHIDIMQ
+1551 
-1565 AEASA
+1565 
-1570 NLKKLLEIEK
+1570 
-1580 CLLVSTDDLKI
+1580 
-1591 QHGKSVQDSLNASKD
+1591 VQ
-1606 LQKEFA
+1606 
-1612 TIEKKKEELAVYLCE
+1612 
-1627 DRRKL
+1627 
-1632 SLEDVF
+1632 
-1638 STMKTFREIFL
+1638 
-1649 KTLQVTKIEFHKWNY
+1649 
-1664 FNKTAI
+1664 
-1670 FLSIYLE
+1670 
-1677 EKNPK
+1677 
-1682 STKPFRIPK
+1682 

>member
-1 MEKLIPVEGNR
+1 
-12 ICNLFGEQLEKHF
+12 
-25 PLLYHSGVLVALF
+25 
-38 RRDVCKYGSGE
+38 
-49 LFGLGMHSTLS
+49 
-60 PVDLQHQTAFQG
+60 
-72 RATTCLKIFILMQNK
+72 
-87 PFTMSIKKEGAHKKW
+87 MSIKKEGAHKKW

-202 HKGIEYIVSNEGYV
+202 HRGIEYIVSNEGYV

-242 IYSSDGHSLA
+242 IYSSDGHALA

-258 YKASVWLEQEEWLSF
+258 YK
-273 DPSRQ
+273 
-278 IHVPQKRS
+278 S

-335 EFIGLQLLDVIDKLR
+335 EFIGLQLLDVLDKLR

-369 EDDEELLRMCDG
+369 EDDEELLRICDG

-471 NRLSGSTAGGIQ
+471 SRLSGGVQGE
-483 REPEPCARAARC
+483 REPCAHAARC

-503 RPPVAS
+503 KAPATP
-509 SGPLANEKKIS
+509 SGPLASEKIS

-533 SNTLSNTAPNP
+533 SNPPSNTAPNP

-557 AMNPTSPMTNTPPAP
+557 AMSPTSPMTNTPPAP

-578 PPPPPLPGMGSIPPP
+578 PPPPPLPGMGGVPPP

-611 GMGGI
+611 GMVSV
-616 PPPPPPLPG
+616 PPPA
-625 MGGIPPPPPPLPG
+625 PPLPG

-660 LLPGMV
+660 PLPGMGGILPPPPPLPGMGGIPPPPPLLPGMT

-677 FSCSLGM
+677 YSCPLGL
-684 GRPPR
+684 GRPPP

-714 GHSMWAS
+714 SHSMWAS
-721 VSSSGEETI
+721 VSSSSEETI

-832 NADQFYI
+832 NADQFYL

-912 LELPKDLEYVSKAA
+912 LELPEDLEYVSKAA

-973 KKLEEEFETIEKKR
+973 RKLEEEFETIEKKR

-1091 SDAAPKPLSAES
+1091 SDAGAKTLSAES
-1103 PEESQAGKSI
+1103 PEESQSGKSVKDPQAAGKQI
-1113 KDLQAAENQTDDKTK
+1113 DDKTK
-1128 QNKDD
+1128 QNKDI

-1138 TPPSTS
+1138 TPPSTT

-1154 NGSAEGQVLS
+1154 NAPASGQALP
-1164 KNSAGGSLPLESQTK
+1164 KNNAGGSLPLESQTK
-1179 SPPVS
+1179 SPSVS
-1184 MVEADGASQT
+1184 LVEADGASQSM
-1194 KLGPGMEQANVESLQ
+1194 LGPGMEQANNVESLQ
-1209 PSTKNGS
+1209 PSTKSGS
-1216 LGFSVADIGTRI
+1216 IAFSVADIGTRI

-1235 ASAPRDQLSWTN
+1235 PSAVREQLSWTN
-1247 GSMSGGQDKECPA
+1247 GSMSGGQDKECPT
-1260 DGSESAQS
+1260 DGSENAQS

-1274 QQAESKEM
+1274 QQAESKEVT
-1282 AKENEDPGTDSLLDT
+1282 KENEDPGTDSLLDI

-1302 FSEEPAT
+1302 LSEEPAT
-1309 DSSCSATLPPE
+1309 DSSCSATLPPD
-1320 QTHSD
+1320 QAHTD

-1343 SYSESH
+1343 SYSG
-1349 SIWAVMPSSSKEPVE
+1349 V
-1364 PDYTSLEL
+1364 
-1372 LFSVPPTPTEKTGPK
+1372 
-1387 IKKTK
+1387 
-1392 EITFISP
+1392 
-1399 KKNLLLS
+1399 
-1406 IFLKQFKCSN
+1406 
-1416 EEITAMI
+1416 TAR
-1423 QKGDRSKLDAE
+1423 QK
-1434 ILKQLLKLLPEDR
+1434 
-1447 EINSLKSYK
+1447 
-1456 EEKSQLANADQFY
+1456 
-1469 LHLLEVPS
+1469 V
-1477 YQLRIECMLICEET
+1477 
-1491 KILLEC
+1491 
-1497 LWPKIQAIRT
+1497 
-1507 ACETILTSHRLPVFC
+1507 
-1522 HLILKVGNFLNYEV
+1522 
-1536 EKNHTDL
+1536 
-1543 LQLPRDLD
+1543 
-1551 FVSKAAGIHIDIMQ
+1551 
-1565 AEASA
+1565 
-1570 NLKKLLEIEK
+1570 
-1580 CLLVSTDDLKI
+1580 
-1591 QHGKSVQDSLNASKD
+1591 
-1606 LQKEFA
+1606 
-1612 TIEKKKEELAVYLCE
+1612 
-1627 DRRKL
+1627 
-1632 SLEDVF
+1632 
-1638 STMKTFREIFL
+1638 
-1649 KTLQVTKIEFHKWNY
+1649 
-1664 FNKTAI
+1664 
-1670 FLSIYLE
+1670 
-1677 EKNPK
+1677 
-1682 STKPFRIPK
+1682 

>member
-1 MEKLIPVEGNR
+1 M
-12 ICNLFGEQLEKHF
+12 
-25 PLLYHSGVLVALF
+25 
-38 RRDVCKYGSGE
+38 
-49 LFGLGMHSTLS
+49 
-60 PVDLQHQTAFQG
+60 
-72 RATTCLKIFILMQNK
+72 
-87 PFTMSIKKEGAHKKW
+87 MSIKKEGAHKKW

-156 VQFLELSGLDLL
+156 VQFLELCGLDLL

-187 LQLTCISCV
+187 LQLTCINCV

-229 VKKQIF
+229 VKKQVF

-242 IYSSDGHSLA
+242 IYSSDGHALA

-258 YKASVWLEQEEWLSF
+258 YK
-273 DPSRQ
+273 
-278 IHVPQKRS
+278 S

-291 YRFSIIMNELSNT
+291 YRFSVIMNELSNT

-335 EFIGLQLLDVIDKLR
+335 EFIGLQLLDILDKLR

-364 EEFKI
+364 EEFKV
-369 EDDEELLRMCDG
+369 EDDEELLKICDG
-381 INMNDHHEVFSSLF
+381 VNMNDHHEVFSSLF

-460 KKHPSKQKRAE
+460 KKHPNKQKRAE
-471 NRLSGSTAGGIQ
+471 KRLSGSANGGIQ
-483 REPEPCARAARC
+483 AEIELCACAAQS
-495 PVGSSNPT
+495 PVGLSNPSKAPAT
-503 RPPVAS
+503 P
-509 SGPLANEKKIS
+509 SGPPANEKKIS
-520 SCQFTACCALPEK
+520 SSQLTACSASPET
-533 SNTLSNTAPNP
+533 SNPPPN
-544 APPAPPPLPSGTA
+544 AASSPAPPPPPPPPSGTA
-557 AMNPTSPMTNTPPAP
+557 AVTPTSPMMNAPPAP
-572 PLPGIP
+572 PLPGTP
-578 PPPPPLPGMGSIPPP
+578 PPPPPLPSI
-593 PPPLPGMG
+593 G

-611 GMGGI
+611 GMVGIPPPPPPLPGMVGI

-660 LLPGMV
+660 PLPGMGGIPPPLPPLSGMGGILPPPPPLPGMGGIPPPPPPLPGMCGIPPPPPLLPGMAE
-666 GDHIEAVVASQ
+666 DHIEAVVASQ
-677 FSCSLGM
+677 FSCPLGS

-714 GHSMWAS
+714 SHSMWAS
-721 VSSSGEETI
+721 VSSSSEETI
-730 EPNYSSI
+730 EPNYTSI

-782 CSNEEVTAMIQNG
+782 CSNEEVTAMVQNG

-832 NADQFYI
+832 NADQFYL

-871 EAIRRACEDLLTSHR
+871 EVIRRACEDLLNSHR
-886 LPVFCQLILKVGN
+886 LPLFCQLILKVGN
-899 FLNYEVENSHKDL
+899 FLNYGSHTGDADGFKISTLLKLTETKANQTRITLLHHILEEVENSHTDL

-936 SGTNL
+936 SSANL

-955 EDVKQQ
+955 DDVKQQ

-973 KKLEEEFETIEKKR
+973 RKLEEEFETIERKR

-1005 IFSIMKTF
+1005 IFSTMKTF

-1035 KRKKQLEEEEG
+1035 KRKKQLEEEEW

-1052 NGKVIKKGLMKQEEV
+1052 NGKVIKKGVLKQEEV

-1091 SDAAPKPLSAES
+1091 SDAIPKTSPVES
-1103 PEESQAGKSI
+1103 PEESQSGKNIKDTQAAGK
-1113 KDLQAAENQTDDKTK
+1113 QTDDKTK
-1128 QNKDD
+1128 QNNDD

-1138 TPPSTS
+1138 TSPSTT
-1144 APMETGGGVT
+1144 ALMEMGGGVT
-1154 NGSAEGQVLS
+1154 NASASNQALS
-1164 KNSAGGSLPLESQTK
+1164 KNNAGGNLPPESRMESPSVSL
-1179 SPPVS
+1179 
-1184 MVEADGASQT
+1184 VEADGASQPMP
-1194 KLGPGMEQANVESLQ
+1194 GAGMEQADGWASLQ

-1216 LGFSVADIGTRI
+1216 IAFSAANIGMGIR
-1228 SFVSSSS
+1228 FASSSS
-1235 ASAPRDQLSWTN
+1235 DTTLRDQLN
-1247 GSMSGGQDKECPA
+1247 GSISEGQDKECPA
-1260 DGSESAQS
+1260 DGSEGYRLAQEPETQLSKTGVDPGSAQS
-1268 APCNEA
+1268 TPCHEA
-1274 QQAESKEM
+1274 HQAESKEM

-1297 SQDKS
+1297 SQEKS

-1309 DSSCSATLPPE
+1309 DSSCSATLPAG
-1320 QTHSD
+1320 QTHTD

-1330 PSGKRKKKKRHSK
+1330 PSGKRRKKKRHNK
-1343 SYSESH
+1343 SYSE
-1349 SIWAVMPSSSKEPVE
+1349 VE
-1364 PDYTSLEL
+1364 TD
-1372 LFSVPPTPTEKTGPK
+1372 TGDN
-1387 IKKTK
+1387 KTK
-1392 EITFISP
+1392 
-1399 KKNLLLS
+1399 
-1406 IFLKQFKCSN
+1406 
-1416 EEITAMI
+1416 
-1423 QKGDRSKLDAE
+1423 KGC
-1434 ILKQLLKLLPEDR
+1434 
-1447 EINSLKSYK
+1447 
-1456 EEKSQLANADQFY
+1456 
-1469 LHLLEVPS
+1469 V
-1477 YQLRIECMLICEET
+1477 
-1491 KILLEC
+1491 
-1497 LWPKIQAIRT
+1497 
-1507 ACETILTSHRLPVFC
+1507 
-1522 HLILKVGNFLNYEV
+1522 
-1536 EKNHTDL
+1536 
-1543 LQLPRDLD
+1543 
-1551 FVSKAAGIHIDIMQ
+1551 
-1565 AEASA
+1565 
-1570 NLKKLLEIEK
+1570 
-1580 CLLVSTDDLKI
+1580 
-1591 QHGKSVQDSLNASKD
+1591 VQ
-1606 LQKEFA
+1606 
-1612 TIEKKKEELAVYLCE
+1612 
-1627 DRRKL
+1627 
-1632 SLEDVF
+1632 
-1638 STMKTFREIFL
+1638 
-1649 KTLQVTKIEFHKWNY
+1649 
-1664 FNKTAI
+1664 
-1670 FLSIYLE
+1670 
-1677 EKNPK
+1677 
-1682 STKPFRIPK
+1682 

>member
-1 MEKLIPVEGNR
+1 
-12 ICNLFGEQLEKHF
+12 
-25 PLLYHSGVLVALF
+25 
-38 RRDVCKYGSGE
+38 
-49 LFGLGMHSTLS
+49 
-60 PVDLQHQTAFQG
+60 
-72 RATTCLKIFILMQNK
+72 
-87 PFTMSIKKEGAHKKW
+87 MSIKKEGAHKKW

-148 ENSDDAWM
+148 ENSDDTWM
-156 VQFLELSGLDLL
+156 VQFLELCGLDLL

-187 LQLTCISCV
+187 LQLTCINCV

-229 VKKQIF
+229 VKKQVF

-242 IYSSDGHSLA
+242 IYSSDGHALA

-258 YKASVWLEQEEWLSF
+258 YK
-273 DPSRQ
+273 
-278 IHVPQKRS
+278 S

-291 YRFSIIMNELSNT
+291 YRFSVIMNELSNT

-335 EFIGLQLLDVIDKLR
+335 EFIGLQLLDILDKLR

-369 EDDEELLRMCDG
+369 EDDEELLKICDG

-395 NKVSRSPVSV
+395 NKVSRSPVSI

-453 IERLLSI
+453 IERLLSV
-460 KKHPSKQKRAE
+460 KNHPNKQKQGE
-471 NRLSGSTAGGIQ
+471 NHLSRSANGDVQS
-483 REPEPCARAARC
+483 ELEPCARAAQS
-495 PVGSSNPT
+495 PVGSSNPSKAPAT
-503 RPPVAS
+503 P
-509 SGPLANEKKIS
+509 SGSPANRKIS
-520 SCQFTACCALPEK
+520 PSQLTACSSSPQT
-533 SNTLSNTAPNP
+533 SNPPPNAAP
-544 APPAPPPLPSGTA
+544 APAPAPPPPPPPPPLSGTA
-557 AMNPTSPMTNTPPAP
+557 AVIPMSPMMNAPPAP

-578 PPPPPLPGMGSIPPP
+578 PPPPPLPSMGGIPPP
-593 PPPLPGMG
+593 PPPLPGIGGIPPPPPPLPGMVGIPPPPPPLPGMGGIPPPPPPLPGMGGVPPPPPPLPGMGGVPPPPPLLPGMG

-625 MGGIPPPPPPLPG
+625 MA
-638 MGGIPPP
+638 
-645 PPPLPGMV
+645 
-653 GIPPPPP
+653 
-660 LLPGMV
+660 

-677 FSCSLGM
+677 FSCPLGS

-714 GHSMWAS
+714 SHSMWAS
-721 VSSSGEETI
+721 VSSSSEETI
-730 EPNYSSI
+730 EPNYTSI

-782 CSNEEVTAMIQNG
+782 CSNEEVAAMVQNG

-832 NADQFYI
+832 NADQFYL
-839 LLLQIPSYQLRIE
+839 LLLQIPSYQLHIE

-871 EAIRRACEDLLTSHR
+871 EAIRRACEDLLNSHR
-886 LPVFCQLILKVGN
+886 LPLFCQLILKVGN
-899 FLNYEVENSHKDL
+899 FLNYGSHTGDADGFKISTLLKLTETKANQTRITLLHHILEEVENSHTDL

-926 GINLDIIRTE
+926 GINLDIIRAE
-936 SGTNL
+936 SSTNL

-955 EDVKQQ
+955 DNVKQQ

-973 KKLEEEFETIEKKR
+973 RKLEEEFETIERKR

-1005 IFSIMKTF
+1005 IFSTMKTF

-1052 NGKVIKKGLMKQEEV
+1052 NGKVIKKGVVKQEEV

-1082 LRKTKNRHE
+1082 LRKTKNRQE
-1091 SDAAPKPLSAES
+1091 SDAIPKTLPVES
-1103 PEESQAGKSI
+1103 PEENQSGKSFKDPQAAGKQI
-1113 KDLQAAENQTDDKTK
+1113 DDKTK
-1128 QNKDD
+1128 QNNDG

-1138 TPPSTS
+1138 TPPSTT
-1144 APMETGGGVT
+1144 AMMEMVGDVT
-1154 NGSAEGQVLS
+1154 NASASNQALS
-1164 KNSAGGSLPLESQTK
+1164 KNSAGGNLPPESRTESPSVSL
-1179 SPPVS
+1179 
-1184 MVEADGASQT
+1184 VEADGA
-1194 KLGPGMEQANVESLQ
+1194 GEPMPGTGMGQADSWASLQ
-1209 PSTKNGS
+1209 PSTKSGS
-1216 LGFSVADIGTRI
+1216 FAFSATNI
-1228 SFVSSSS
+1228 STGIRFASSSS
-1235 ASAPRDQLSWTN
+1235 GTALRDQLN
-1247 GSMSGGQDKECPA
+1247 GSISEGQDKECPA
-1260 DGSESAQS
+1260 DGSESYRLAQEPETWLS
-1268 APCNEA
+1268 ETGVDPHSTQSTPCNEA
-1274 QQAESKEM
+1274 CQAESKEM

-1297 SQDKS
+1297 SQEKS

-1309 DSSCSATLPPE
+1309 DSSCSATLPPG
-1320 QTHSD
+1320 QTHTD

-1330 PSGKRKKKKRHSK
+1330 PSGKRRKKKRHSK
-1343 SYSESH
+1343 SYSAE
-1349 SIWAVMPSSSKEPVE
+1349 VE
-1364 PDYTSLEL
+1364 TD
-1372 LFSVPPTPTEKTGPK
+1372 TGDN
-1387 IKKTK
+1387 KTK
-1392 EITFISP
+1392 
-1399 KKNLLLS
+1399 
-1406 IFLKQFKCSN
+1406 
-1416 EEITAMI
+1416 
-1423 QKGDRSKLDAE
+1423 KGC
-1434 ILKQLLKLLPEDR
+1434 
-1447 EINSLKSYK
+1447 
-1456 EEKSQLANADQFY
+1456 
-1469 LHLLEVPS
+1469 V
-1477 YQLRIECMLICEET
+1477 
-1491 KILLEC
+1491 
-1497 LWPKIQAIRT
+1497 
-1507 ACETILTSHRLPVFC
+1507 
-1522 HLILKVGNFLNYEV
+1522 
-1536 EKNHTDL
+1536 
-1543 LQLPRDLD
+1543 
-1551 FVSKAAGIHIDIMQ
+1551 
-1565 AEASA
+1565 
-1570 NLKKLLEIEK
+1570 
-1580 CLLVSTDDLKI
+1580 
-1591 QHGKSVQDSLNASKD
+1591 VQ
-1606 LQKEFA
+1606 
-1612 TIEKKKEELAVYLCE
+1612 
-1627 DRRKL
+1627 
-1632 SLEDVF
+1632 
-1638 STMKTFREIFL
+1638 
-1649 KTLQVTKIEFHKWNY
+1649 
-1664 FNKTAI
+1664 
-1670 FLSIYLE
+1670 
-1677 EKNPK
+1677 
-1682 STKPFRIPK
+1682 

>member
-1 MEKLIPVEGNR
+1 M
-12 ICNLFGEQLEKHF
+12 
-25 PLLYHSGVLVALF
+25 
-38 RRDVCKYGSGE
+38 
-49 LFGLGMHSTLS
+49 ST
-60 PVDLQHQTAFQG
+60 
-72 RATTCLKIFILMQNK
+72 
-87 PFTMSIKKEGAHKKW
+87 KKEGTHKKW
-102 AALKEKLGPQ
+102 AVLKEKLGPQ

-156 VQFLELSGLDLL
+156 VQFLELCGLDLL

-187 LQLTCISCV
+187 LQLTCINCV

-229 VKKQIF
+229 VKKQVF

-242 IYSSDGHSLA
+242 IYSSDGHTLA

-258 YKASVWLEQEEWLSF
+258 YK
-273 DPSRQ
+273 
-278 IHVPQKRS
+278 S

-291 YRFSIIMNELSNT
+291 YRFSVIMNELSNT

-335 EFIGLQLLDVIDKLR
+335 EFIGLQLLDILDKLR

-369 EDDEELLRMCDG
+369 EDDEELLKICDG

-395 NKVSRSPVSV
+395 NKVSRSPVSI

-416 LEPSHHSSLLLW
+416 LEPSHDSSLLLW

-460 KKHPSKQKRAE
+460 KKHPNKQKRAE
-471 NRLSGSTAGGIQ
+471 NRLSGSANGGIQ
-483 REPEPCARAARC
+483 AELEPYACAARS
-495 PVGSSNPT
+495 PVGSSNPSKAPA
-503 RPPVAS
+503 PP
-509 SGPLANEKKIS
+509 SGPPTNEKIS
-520 SCQFTACCALPEK
+520 SSQLTACSASLET
-533 SNTLSNTAPNP
+533 SNPPPNSAP
-544 APPAPPPLPSGTA
+544 APAPPPPPPPPPPSGTTA
-557 AMNPTSPMTNTPPAP
+557 VTPTSPMMNAPPAP

-578 PPPPPLPGMGSIPPP
+578 PPPPPLPS
-593 PPPLPGMG
+593 MG

-625 MGGIPPPPPPLPG
+625 MGGIPPPPPLLSSMGGIPPPPPPLPGMGGILPPPPPLPG

-645 PPPLPGMV
+645 PPPLPGMGGIPPPPLPGMGGIPPPPPPLPGMG

-660 LLPGMV
+660 LLPGMA
-666 GDHIEAVVASQ
+666 GDHIETVVASQ
-677 FSCSLGM
+677 FSCPLGL

-714 GHSMWAS
+714 SHSMWAS
-721 VSSSGEETI
+721 VSSSSEETI
-730 EPNYSSI
+730 EPNYTSI

-782 CSNEEVTAMIQNG
+782 CSNEEVAAMVQNG
-795 DRTKFDVEV
+795 DRTKFDVEI

-832 NADQFYI
+832 NADQFYL

-871 EAIRRACEDLLTSHR
+871 DVIRRACEDLLSSHR
-886 LPVFCQLILKVGN
+886 LPLFCQLILKVGN
-899 FLNYEVENSHKDL
+899 FLNYGSHTGDADGFKISTLLKLTETKANQTRITLLHHILEEVENSHMDL
-912 LELPKDLEYVSKAA
+912 LELPKDLEYVAKAA
-926 GINLDIIRTE
+926 GINLDIIHTE
-936 SGTNL
+936 SSTNL
-941 KKLLELQRKVLSSN
+941 KKLQELQRKVLSSN
-955 EDVKQQ
+955 DDVKQQ

-973 KKLEEEFETIEKKR
+973 RKLEEEFETIERKR

-1005 IFSIMKTF
+1005 IFSTMKTF

-1052 NGKVIKKGLMKQEEV
+1052 NGKVIKKGVVKQEEV
-1067 CVIDALLAD
+1067 CIIDALLAD

-1091 SDAAPKPLSAES
+1091 SDAIPKTSPVES
-1103 PEESQAGKSI
+1103 LEESQSGKSL
-1113 KDLQAAENQTDDKTK
+1113 KDLQAVEKQIDDKTK
-1128 QNKDD
+1128 QNNNG

-1138 TPPSTS
+1138 THPSTTALMEMGGDVKNAS
-1144 APMETGGGVT
+1144 AS
-1154 NGSAEGQVLS
+1154 NQALS
-1164 KNSAGGSLPLESQTK
+1164 KNSAGGNLLPESQTE
-1179 SPPVS
+1179 SPSVS
-1184 MVEADGASQT
+1184 LVEADGAGQPMPGT
-1194 KLGPGMEQANVESLQ
+1194 GMEQADSWASLQ
-1209 PSTKNGS
+1209 PNTKS
-1216 LGFSVADIGTRI
+1216 SPIAFSAANIGTGIR
-1228 SFVSSSS
+1228 FVSSSS
-1235 ASAPRDQLSWTN
+1235 GTALRDQLN
-1247 GSMSGGQDKECPA
+1247 GSISEGQDKECPA
-1260 DGSESAQS
+1260 DGSESYRLAQEPETRPSETRVNPCSAQS
-1268 APCNEA
+1268 APCDETH
-1274 QQAESKEM
+1274 QADLKEM

-1297 SQDKS
+1297 SQEKS

-1309 DSSCSATLPPE
+1309 DSSCSATLPSG
-1320 QTHSD
+1320 QTHPD

-1330 PSGKRKKKKRHSK
+1330 PSGKRRKKKRHSK
-1343 SYSESH
+1343 S
-1349 SIWAVMPSSSKEPVE
+1349 SSGV
-1364 PDYTSLEL
+1364 TARQ
-1372 LFSVPPTPTEKTGPK
+1372 
-1387 IKKTK
+1387 KK
-1392 EITFISP
+1392 
-1399 KKNLLLS
+1399 
-1406 IFLKQFKCSN
+1406 
-1416 EEITAMI
+1416 
-1423 QKGDRSKLDAE
+1423 
-1434 ILKQLLKLLPEDR
+1434 
-1447 EINSLKSYK
+1447 
-1456 EEKSQLANADQFY
+1456 
-1469 LHLLEVPS
+1469 
-1477 YQLRIECMLICEET
+1477 
-1491 KILLEC
+1491 
-1497 LWPKIQAIRT
+1497 
-1507 ACETILTSHRLPVFC
+1507 
-1522 HLILKVGNFLNYEV
+1522 
-1536 EKNHTDL
+1536 
-1543 LQLPRDLD
+1543 
-1551 FVSKAAGIHIDIMQ
+1551 
-1565 AEASA
+1565 
-1570 NLKKLLEIEK
+1570 
-1580 CLLVSTDDLKI
+1580 
-1591 QHGKSVQDSLNASKD
+1591 
-1606 LQKEFA
+1606 
-1612 TIEKKKEELAVYLCE
+1612 
-1627 DRRKL
+1627 
-1632 SLEDVF
+1632 
-1638 STMKTFREIFL
+1638 
-1649 KTLQVTKIEFHKWNY
+1649 
-1664 FNKTAI
+1664 
-1670 FLSIYLE
+1670 
-1677 EKNPK
+1677 
-1682 STKPFRIPK
+1682 

>member
-1 MEKLIPVEGNR
+1 M
-12 ICNLFGEQLEKHF
+12 
-25 PLLYHSGVLVALF
+25 
-38 RRDVCKYGSGE
+38 
-49 LFGLGMHSTLS
+49 MST
-60 PVDLQHQTAFQG
+60 
-72 RATTCLKIFILMQNK
+72 
-87 PFTMSIKKEGAHKKW
+87 KKEGTHKKW

-148 ENSDDAWM
+148 ESSDDAWM
-156 VQFLELSGLDLL
+156 VQFLELCGLDLL

-187 LQLTCISCV
+187 LQLTCINCV

-202 HKGIEYIVSNEGYV
+202 HKGIEYIVSNEGYI

-229 VKKQIF
+229 VKKQVF

-242 IYSSDGHSLA
+242 IYSSDGHTLA

-258 YKASVWLEQEEWLSF
+258 YK
-273 DPSRQ
+273 
-278 IHVPQKRS
+278 S

-291 YRFSIIMNELSNT
+291 YRFSVIMNELSNT

-335 EFIGLQLLDVIDKLR
+335 EFIGLQLLDILDKLR

-369 EDDEELLRMCDG
+369 EDDEELLKICDG

-395 NKVSRSPVSV
+395 NKVSRSPVSI

-416 LEPSHHSSLLLW
+416 LEPSHDSSLLLW

-460 KKHPSKQKRAE
+460 KKHPNKQKRAE
-471 NRLSGSTAGGIQ
+471 NRLSGIANGGIQ
-483 REPEPCARAARC
+483 AETEPCASAAQS
-495 PVGSSNPT
+495 PVGSSNPSKAQA
-503 RPPVAS
+503 PP
-509 SGPLANEKKIS
+509 SGPPANEKIS
-520 SCQFTACCALPEK
+520 SSQLTACSALLET
-533 SNTLSNTAPNP
+533 SNPPPNSAPARAPPPPPPPPPASGTTAVTPTSPMMN
-544 APPAPPPLPSGTA
+544 APPAPL
-557 AMNPTSPMTNTPPAP
+557 
-572 PLPGIP
+572 LPGIP
-578 PPPPPLPGMGSIPPP
+578 PPPPPLPGMGAIPPPPPPLPGMGGIPPPPPPLPGMGGIPPPPPSLPGMGGIPPP

-645 PPPLPGMV
+645 PPPLPGMGGIPPPPPPLPGME

-660 LLPGMV
+660 LLPGMS
-666 GDHIEAVVASQ
+666 GDHIETVVASQ
-677 FSCSLGM
+677 FSCPLGL

-714 GHSMWAS
+714 SHSMWAS
-721 VSSSGEETI
+721 VSSSSEETI
-730 EPNYSSI
+730 EPNYTSI
-737 EQLFCFPQPTPKEKT
+737 EQLFCFPQPTVKEKT

-782 CSNEEVTAMIQNG
+782 CSNEEVAAMVQNG

-818 ENLKAFKEEKSKLA
+818 ENLKAFKEDKSKLA
-832 NADQFYI
+832 NADQFYL

-871 EAIRRACEDLLTSHR
+871 EVIRRACEDLLNSHR
-886 LPVFCQLILKVGN
+886 LPLFCQLILKVGN
-899 FLNYEVENSHKDL
+899 FLNYGSHTGDADGFKISTLLKLTETKANQTRITLLHHILEEVENSHTDL

-936 SGTNL
+936 SSTNL
-941 KKLLELQRKVLSSN
+941 KNLQELQRKVLSSN
-955 EDVKQQ
+955 DDVKQQ

-973 KKLEEEFETIEKKR
+973 RKLEEEFETIERKR
-987 EELAN
+987 EELAS

-1005 IFSIMKTF
+1005 IFSTMKTF

-1052 NGKVIKKGLMKQEEV
+1052 NGKVIKKGVVKQEEV
-1067 CVIDALLAD
+1067 CIIDALLAD

-1091 SDAAPKPLSAES
+1091 SDAIPKTSPAES
-1103 PEESQAGKSI
+1103 LEESQSGKSLKDPQAAGKQI
-1113 KDLQAAENQTDDKTK
+1113 NDKAK
-1128 QNKDD
+1128 QNNDS

-1138 TPPSTS
+1138 TPPSTTALMEMGGDVKNAS
-1144 APMETGGGVT
+1144 A
-1154 NGSAEGQVLS
+1154 SSQVLS
-1164 KNSAGGSLPLESQTK
+1164 KNNAGGDLPLESRTE
-1179 SPPVS
+1179 SPSVS
-1184 MVEADGASQT
+1184 LVEADGAGQPT
-1194 KLGPGMEQANVESLQ
+1194 PGTGMEQADSWASLQ
-1209 PSTKNGS
+1209 PNTKSSPIAFSTAN
-1216 LGFSVADIGTRI
+1216 IGTGIR
-1228 SFVSSSS
+1228 FARSSSGT
-1235 ASAPRDQLSWTN
+1235 ALRDQLN
-1247 GSMSGGQDKECPA
+1247 GSISEGQDKECPS
-1260 DGSESAQS
+1260 DGSDSYGLAQEPESQPSETRVDPCSAQFT
-1268 APCNEA
+1268 PCDEA
-1274 QQAESKEM
+1274 HQAELKEM
-1282 AKENEDPGTDSLLDT
+1282 VKENEDPGTDSLLDT
-1297 SQDKS
+1297 SQEKS

-1309 DSSCSATLPPE
+1309 DSSCSATLPSG
-1320 QTHSD
+1320 QTHPE

-1330 PSGKRKKKKRHSK
+1330 PSGKRRKKKRHSK
-1343 SYSESH
+1343 S
-1349 SIWAVMPSSSKEPVE
+1349 SSGV
-1364 PDYTSLEL
+1364 TARQ
-1372 LFSVPPTPTEKTGPK
+1372 
-1387 IKKTK
+1387 KK
-1392 EITFISP
+1392 
-1399 KKNLLLS
+1399 
-1406 IFLKQFKCSN
+1406 
-1416 EEITAMI
+1416 
-1423 QKGDRSKLDAE
+1423 
-1434 ILKQLLKLLPEDR
+1434 
-1447 EINSLKSYK
+1447 
-1456 EEKSQLANADQFY
+1456 
-1469 LHLLEVPS
+1469 
-1477 YQLRIECMLICEET
+1477 
-1491 KILLEC
+1491 
-1497 LWPKIQAIRT
+1497 
-1507 ACETILTSHRLPVFC
+1507 
-1522 HLILKVGNFLNYEV
+1522 
-1536 EKNHTDL
+1536 
-1543 LQLPRDLD
+1543 
-1551 FVSKAAGIHIDIMQ
+1551 
-1565 AEASA
+1565 
-1570 NLKKLLEIEK
+1570 
-1580 CLLVSTDDLKI
+1580 
-1591 QHGKSVQDSLNASKD
+1591 
-1606 LQKEFA
+1606 
-1612 TIEKKKEELAVYLCE
+1612 
-1627 DRRKL
+1627 
-1632 SLEDVF
+1632 
-1638 STMKTFREIFL
+1638 
-1649 KTLQVTKIEFHKWNY
+1649 
-1664 FNKTAI
+1664 
-1670 FLSIYLE
+1670 
-1677 EKNPK
+1677 
-1682 STKPFRIPK
+1682 

>member
-1 MEKLIPVEGNR
+1 
-12 ICNLFGEQLEKHF
+12 
-25 PLLYHSGVLVALF
+25 
-38 RRDVCKYGSGE
+38 
-49 LFGLGMHSTLS
+49 
-60 PVDLQHQTAFQG
+60 
-72 RATTCLKIFILMQNK
+72 
-87 PFTMSIKKEGAHKKW
+87 MSIKKEGAHKKW

-156 VQFLELSGLDLL
+156 VQFLELCGLDLL

-187 LQLTCISCV
+187 LQLTCINCV

-229 VKKQIF
+229 VKKQVF

-242 IYSSDGHSLA
+242 IYSSDGHALA

-258 YKASVWLEQEEWLSF
+258 YKASVGLQQE
-273 DPSRQ
+273 
-278 IHVPQKRS
+278 
-286 VKNQQ
+286 
-291 YRFSIIMNELSNT
+291 YRFSVIMNELSNT

-335 EFIGLQLLDVIDKLR
+335 EFIGLQLLDILDKLR

-369 EDDEELLRMCDG
+369 EDDEELLKICDG

-395 NKVSRSPVSV
+395 NKVSRSPVSI
-405 QLLSILQSLLH
+405 QLLSILQSLLQ

-460 KKHPSKQKRAE
+460 KKHPNKQKRAE
-471 NRLSGSTAGGIQ
+471 NRLSGSANEGIQ
-483 REPEPCARAARC
+483 AELEPCTRAARR
-495 PVGSSNPT
+495 PAGSSNPSKAPAT
-503 RPPVAS
+503 PLGPPTS
-509 SGPLANEKKIS
+509 EKIS
-520 SCQFTACCALPEK
+520 SSQLTACSASLER
-533 SNTLSNTAPNP
+533 SNPPSNTAPAP
-544 APPAPPPLPSGTA
+544 APPQPPPQPPPSGIAPPPPPPLPGMA
-557 AMNPTSPMTNTPPAP
+557 D
-572 PLPGIP
+572 IP
-578 PPPPPLPGMGSIPPP
+578 PPPPPLPGMRGIPPPPAPLPGMSSIPPP

-616 PPPPPPLPG
+616 PPPPPPMPRE
-625 MGGIPPPPPPLPG
+625 
-638 MGGIPPP
+638 
-645 PPPLPGMV
+645 
-653 GIPPPPP
+653 
-660 LLPGMV
+660 
-666 GDHIEAVVASQ
+666 HIEAVVASQ
-677 FSCSLGM
+677 FSCPLGL

-714 GHSMWAS
+714 SHSMWAS
-721 VSSSGEETI
+721 VSSSSEETI
-730 EPNYSSI
+730 EPNYTSI

-782 CSNEEVTAMIQNG
+782 CSNEEVAAMVQNG

-832 NADQFYI
+832 NADQFYL

-871 EAIRRACEDLLTSHR
+871 EAIRKACEDLLHSHR
-886 LPVFCQLILKVGN
+886 LPLFCQLILKVGN
-899 FLNYEVENSHKDL
+899 FLNYGSHTGDADGFKISTLLKLTETKANQTRITLLHHILEEVENSHTDL

-936 SGTNL
+936 SSTNL
-941 KKLLELQRKVLSSN
+941 KKLMELQRKVLSSN
-955 EDVKQQ
+955 DDVKQQ
-961 YEKPIQDSIDAS
+961 YEKLIQDSIDAS
-973 KKLEEEFETIEKKR
+973 RKLEEEFETIERKR

-1005 IFSIMKTF
+1005 IFSTMKTF

-1052 NGKVIKKGLMKQEEV
+1052 NGKVIKKGVVKQEEV

-1082 LRKTKNRHE
+1082 LRKT
-1091 SDAAPKPLSAES
+1091 
-1103 PEESQAGKSI
+1103 
-1113 KDLQAAENQTDDKTK
+1113 
-1128 QNKDD
+1128 
-1133 HPSES
+1133 
-1138 TPPSTS
+1138 
-1144 APMETGGGVT
+1144 
-1154 NGSAEGQVLS
+1154 
-1164 KNSAGGSLPLESQTK
+1164 
-1179 SPPVS
+1179 
-1184 MVEADGASQT
+1184 
-1194 KLGPGMEQANVESLQ
+1194 
-1209 PSTKNGS
+1209 
-1216 LGFSVADIGTRI
+1216 
-1228 SFVSSSS
+1228 
-1235 ASAPRDQLSWTN
+1235 
-1247 GSMSGGQDKECPA
+1247 
-1260 DGSESAQS
+1260 
-1268 APCNEA
+1268 
-1274 QQAESKEM
+1274 
-1282 AKENEDPGTDSLLDT
+1282 
-1297 SQDKS
+1297 
-1302 FSEEPAT
+1302 
-1309 DSSCSATLPPE
+1309 
-1320 QTHSD
+1320 
-1325 REKQR
+1325 
-1330 PSGKRKKKKRHSK
+1330 
-1343 SYSESH
+1343 
-1349 SIWAVMPSSSKEPVE
+1349 
-1364 PDYTSLEL
+1364 
-1372 LFSVPPTPTEKTGPK
+1372 
-1387 IKKTK
+1387 
-1392 EITFISP
+1392 
-1399 KKNLLLS
+1399 
-1406 IFLKQFKCSN
+1406 
-1416 EEITAMI
+1416 
-1423 QKGDRSKLDAE
+1423 
-1434 ILKQLLKLLPEDR
+1434 
-1447 EINSLKSYK
+1447 
-1456 EEKSQLANADQFY
+1456 
-1469 LHLLEVPS
+1469 
-1477 YQLRIECMLICEET
+1477 
-1491 KILLEC
+1491 
-1497 LWPKIQAIRT
+1497 
-1507 ACETILTSHRLPVFC
+1507 
-1522 HLILKVGNFLNYEV
+1522 
-1536 EKNHTDL
+1536 
-1543 LQLPRDLD
+1543 
-1551 FVSKAAGIHIDIMQ
+1551 
-1565 AEASA
+1565 
-1570 NLKKLLEIEK
+1570 
-1580 CLLVSTDDLKI
+1580 
-1591 QHGKSVQDSLNASKD
+1591 
-1606 LQKEFA
+1606 
-1612 TIEKKKEELAVYLCE
+1612 
-1627 DRRKL
+1627 
-1632 SLEDVF
+1632 
-1638 STMKTFREIFL
+1638 
-1649 KTLQVTKIEFHKWNY
+1649 
-1664 FNKTAI
+1664 
-1670 FLSIYLE
+1670 
-1677 EKNPK
+1677 
-1682 STKPFRIPK
+1682 

>member
-1 MEKLIPVEGNR
+1 
-12 ICNLFGEQLEKHF
+12 
-25 PLLYHSGVLVALF
+25 
-38 RRDVCKYGSGE
+38 
-49 LFGLGMHSTLS
+49 
-60 PVDLQHQTAFQG
+60 
-72 RATTCLKIFILMQNK
+72 
-87 PFTMSIKKEGAHKKW
+87 MSVKKEGAHKKW

-148 ENSDDAWM
+148 ENSDDTWM
-156 VQFLELSGLDLL
+156 VQFLELCGLDLL

-187 LQLTCISCV
+187 LQLTCINCV

-229 VKKQIF
+229 VKKQVF

-242 IYSSDGHSLA
+242 IYSSDGHALA

-258 YKASVWLEQEEWLSF
+258 YK
-273 DPSRQ
+273 
-278 IHVPQKRS
+278 S

-291 YRFSIIMNELSNT
+291 YRFSVIMNELSNT

-317 NAIILGKEE
+317 NAIILGKDE

-335 EFIGLQLLDVIDKLR
+335 EFIGLQLLDILDKLR

-369 EDDEELLRMCDG
+369 EDDEELLKICDG

-395 NKVSRSPVSV
+395 NKVSRSPVSI

-446 GNTVEEV
+446 ANTVEEV

-460 KKHPSKQKRAE
+460 KKHPNKQKRAE
-471 NRLSGSTAGGIQ
+471 NQLSGSANGSIQ
-483 REPEPCARAARC
+483 AELEPCPRAART
-495 PVGSSNPT
+495 PAGSSNPT
-503 RPPVAS
+503 KTPAPSSEPP
-509 SGPLANEKKIS
+509 ANEKIS
-520 SCQFTACCALPEK
+520 SFQLTGCSVLPET
-533 SNTLSNTAPNP
+533 SNPPPNAAP
-544 APPAPPPLPSGTA
+544 AQAPPPPPPPPPPSGTA
-557 AMNPTSPMTNTPPAP
+557 AVTPTSPMMNAPPAP
-572 PLPGIP
+572 PLPGIPLPPLPLPSMGGIPPPPPPLPGMLGVPPPPPPLLGMVGIP
-578 PPPPPLPGMGSIPPP
+578 PPPPPLPGMGGIPPPPPPLPGMGGFPPP

-625 MGGIPPPPPPLPG
+625 MGGILPPPPPLPG

-645 PPPLPGMV
+645 PP
-653 GIPPPPP
+653 
-660 LLPGMV
+660 LLPGTA

-677 FSCSLGM
+677 VSCPLGF

-714 GHSMWAS
+714 SHSMWAS
-721 VSSSGEETI
+721 VSSSSEETI
-730 EPNYSSI
+730 EPNYTSI

-782 CSNEEVTAMIQNG
+782 CSNEEVVAMVQNG

-832 NADQFYI
+832 NADQFYL

-871 EAIRRACEDLLTSHR
+871 EAIRRACEDLLNSHR
-886 LPVFCQLILKVGN
+886 LPLFCQLILKVGN
-899 FLNYEVENSHKDL
+899 FLNYGSHTGDADGFKISTLLKLTETKANQTRITLLHHILEEVENRHTDL

-936 SGTNL
+936 SSTNL
-941 KKLLELQRKVLSSN
+941 KKLLELQQKVLSSSDN
-955 EDVKQQ
+955 VKQQ

-973 KKLEEEFETIEKKR
+973 RKLEEEFETIERKR

-1005 IFSIMKTF
+1005 IFSTMKTF

-1052 NGKVIKKGLMKQEEV
+1052 NGKVIKKGAVKQEEV

-1091 SDAAPKPLSAES
+1091 SDAVPKTLPAES
-1103 PEESQAGKSI
+1103 PDESQSGKSI
-1113 KDLQAAENQTDDKTK
+1113 KDPQAAEKQIDDKAK
-1128 QNKDD
+1128 PNDNG

-1138 TPPSTS
+1138 TPTSTT
-1144 APMETGGGVT
+1144 ALMEMGGDVT
-1154 NGSAEGQVLS
+1154 NASSSNHVLS
-1164 KNSAGGSLPLESQTK
+1164 KNKAGGNLPPESQMEIP
-1179 SPPVS
+1179 SVS
-1184 MVEADGASQT
+1184 LVEADGASQPM
-1194 KLGPGMEQANVESLQ
+1194 PGARMEQAESWASLQ
-1209 PSTKNGS
+1209 PSTKSGS
-1216 LGFSVADIGTRI
+1216 IAFSAANIGTGIR
-1228 SFVSSSS
+1228 FVST
-1235 ASAPRDQLSWTN
+1235 ALRDQLN
-1247 GSMSGGQDKECPA
+1247 GSIPEGQDKECPA
-1260 DGSESAQS
+1260 DDSESYRMMQKPETQLSKAGVDSGSAQS
-1268 APCNEA
+1268 APYDEA
-1274 QQAESKEM
+1274 HQAELKEM

-1297 SQDKS
+1297 SQEKS

-1320 QTHSD
+1320 PTHTD

-1330 PSGKRKKKKRHSK
+1330 PPGKRRKKKRHSK
-1343 SYSESH
+1343 NYSE
-1349 SIWAVMPSSSKEPVE
+1349 VE
-1364 PDYTSLEL
+1364 TD
-1372 LFSVPPTPTEKTGPK
+1372 TGDN
-1387 IKKTK
+1387 KTK
-1392 EITFISP
+1392 
-1399 KKNLLLS
+1399 
-1406 IFLKQFKCSN
+1406 
-1416 EEITAMI
+1416 
-1423 QKGDRSKLDAE
+1423 KGC
-1434 ILKQLLKLLPEDR
+1434 
-1447 EINSLKSYK
+1447 
-1456 EEKSQLANADQFY
+1456 
-1469 LHLLEVPS
+1469 V
-1477 YQLRIECMLICEET
+1477 
-1491 KILLEC
+1491 
-1497 LWPKIQAIRT
+1497 
-1507 ACETILTSHRLPVFC
+1507 
-1522 HLILKVGNFLNYEV
+1522 
-1536 EKNHTDL
+1536 
-1543 LQLPRDLD
+1543 
-1551 FVSKAAGIHIDIMQ
+1551 
-1565 AEASA
+1565 
-1570 NLKKLLEIEK
+1570 
-1580 CLLVSTDDLKI
+1580 
-1591 QHGKSVQDSLNASKD
+1591 VQ
-1606 LQKEFA
+1606 
-1612 TIEKKKEELAVYLCE
+1612 
-1627 DRRKL
+1627 
-1632 SLEDVF
+1632 
-1638 STMKTFREIFL
+1638 
-1649 KTLQVTKIEFHKWNY
+1649 
-1664 FNKTAI
+1664 
-1670 FLSIYLE
+1670 
-1677 EKNPK
+1677 
-1682 STKPFRIPK
+1682 

>member
-1 MEKLIPVEGNR
+1 
-12 ICNLFGEQLEKHF
+12 
-25 PLLYHSGVLVALF
+25 
-38 RRDVCKYGSGE
+38 
-49 LFGLGMHSTLS
+49 
-60 PVDLQHQTAFQG
+60 
-72 RATTCLKIFILMQNK
+72 
-87 PFTMSIKKEGAHKKW
+87 MSIKKEGAHKKW

-156 VQFLELSGLDLL
+156 VQFLELCGLDLL

-187 LQLTCISCV
+187 LQLTCINCV

-229 VKKQIF
+229 VKKQVF

-242 IYSSDGHSLA
+242 IYSSDGHALA

-258 YKASVWLEQEEWLSF
+258 YK
-273 DPSRQ
+273 
-278 IHVPQKRS
+278 S

-291 YRFSIIMNELSNT
+291 YRFSVIMNELSNT

-335 EFIGLQLLDVIDKLR
+335 EFIGLQLLDILDKLR

-369 EDDEELLRMCDG
+369 EDDEELLKICDG

-395 NKVSRSPVSV
+395 NKVSRSPVSI

-416 LEPSHHSSLLLW
+416 LEPSHDSSLLLW

-446 GNTVEEV
+446 GNTVDEV
-453 IERLLSI
+453 IERLLSV
-460 KKHPSKQKRAE
+460 KKHPNKQKRAE
-471 NRLSGSTAGGIQ
+471 NQLSGNANGGIQ
-483 REPEPCARAARC
+483 AEPEPCACAARS
-495 PVGSSNPT
+495 PAGSSNPSNT
-503 RPPVAS
+503 PAAP
-509 SGPLANEKKIS
+509 SGPPSNEKKIS
-520 SCQFTACCALPEK
+520 SSQLTACSASPET
-533 SNTLSNTAPNP
+533 SNPPPNTTPAP
-544 APPAPPPLPSGTA
+544 APPAPPPPPPSCGTA
-557 AMNPTSPMTNTPPAP
+557 AVTPTSPMVNAPPAPPPLGISPPAP
-572 PLPGIP
+572 PLPG
-578 PPPPPLPGMGSIPPP
+578 MGGIPPP

-660 LLPGMV
+660 PLPGMV
-666 GDHIEAVVASQ
+666 GIPPPPPPLPGMGGIPPPPPPLPGMGGIPPPPPPLPGMGGIPPPPGMAGDHIEAVVASQ
-677 FSCSLGM
+677 FSCPLGS

-714 GHSMWAS
+714 SHSMWAS
-721 VSSSGEETI
+721 VSSSSEETI
-730 EPNYSSI
+730 EPNYTSI

-782 CSNEEVTAMIQNG
+782 CSNEEVAAMVQNG
-795 DRTKFDVEV
+795 DRAKFDVEV

-832 NADQFYI
+832 NADQFYV
-839 LLLQIPSYQLRIE
+839 LLLQIPSYHLRIE
-852 CMLICEE
+852 CMLVCEE

-871 EAIRRACEDLLTSHR
+871 EAIRRACEDLLNSHR
-886 LPVFCQLILKVGN
+886 LPLFCQLILKVGN
-899 FLNYEVENSHKDL
+899 FLNYGSHTGDADGFKISTLLKLTETKANQTRITLLHHILEEVENSHTDL

-926 GINLDIIRTE
+926 GINLDVIRTE

-955 EDVKQQ
+955 DDVKQQ

-973 KKLEEEFETIEKKR
+973 RKLEEEFENIERKR

-1005 IFSIMKTF
+1005 IFSTMKTF

-1052 NGKVIKKGLMKQEEV
+1052 NGKVIKKGVVKQEEV

-1082 LRKTKNRHE
+1082 LRKTKNRYE
-1091 SDAAPKPLSAES
+1091 SDAIPKTLAAES
-1103 PEESQAGKSI
+1103 PEDSQAGKSI
-1113 KDLQAAENQTDDKTK
+1113 KEPQAAGKQSDNKTK
-1128 QNKDD
+1128 QNNDG

-1138 TPPSTS
+1138 IPPSIT
-1144 APMETGGGVT
+1144 ALTETGGDGT
-1154 NGSAEGQVLS
+1154 DASASNQALP
-1164 KNSAGGSLPLESQTK
+1164 KNNAGRNLPPESRTE
-1179 SPPVS
+1179 SPSVS
-1184 MVEADGASQT
+1184 VVEVDGASQPMP
-1194 KLGPGMEQANVESLQ
+1194 GDGMEQANSWASLQ
-1209 PSTKNGS
+1209 TSTKS
-1216 LGFSVADIGTRI
+1216 SSVTFSAVNIGTGVR
-1228 SFVSSSS
+1228 FVSSSS
-1235 ASAPRDQLSWTN
+1235 GTAPIDQLN
-1247 GSMSGGQDKECPA
+1247 GSISEGQEKECPA
-1260 DGSESAQS
+1260 DGSESYRLAQETRVDPGS
-1268 APCNEA
+1268 AQRDEA
-1274 QQAESKEM
+1274 HQAESKEM

-1297 SQDKS
+1297 SQEKS

-1309 DSSCSATLPPE
+1309 DSSCSATLPPG
-1320 QTHSD
+1320 QTHTD

-1330 PSGKRKKKKRHSK
+1330 SSGKRRKKKRHSK
-1343 SYSESH
+1343 SYSG
-1349 SIWAVMPSSSKEPVE
+1349 VMARQ
-1364 PDYTSLEL
+1364 
-1372 LFSVPPTPTEKTGPK
+1372 
-1387 IKKTK
+1387 KK
-1392 EITFISP
+1392 
-1399 KKNLLLS
+1399 
-1406 IFLKQFKCSN
+1406 
-1416 EEITAMI
+1416 
-1423 QKGDRSKLDAE
+1423 
-1434 ILKQLLKLLPEDR
+1434 
-1447 EINSLKSYK
+1447 
-1456 EEKSQLANADQFY
+1456 
-1469 LHLLEVPS
+1469 
-1477 YQLRIECMLICEET
+1477 
-1491 KILLEC
+1491 
-1497 LWPKIQAIRT
+1497 
-1507 ACETILTSHRLPVFC
+1507 
-1522 HLILKVGNFLNYEV
+1522 
-1536 EKNHTDL
+1536 
-1543 LQLPRDLD
+1543 
-1551 FVSKAAGIHIDIMQ
+1551 
-1565 AEASA
+1565 
-1570 NLKKLLEIEK
+1570 
-1580 CLLVSTDDLKI
+1580 
-1591 QHGKSVQDSLNASKD
+1591 
-1606 LQKEFA
+1606 
-1612 TIEKKKEELAVYLCE
+1612 
-1627 DRRKL
+1627 
-1632 SLEDVF
+1632 
-1638 STMKTFREIFL
+1638 
-1649 KTLQVTKIEFHKWNY
+1649 
-1664 FNKTAI
+1664 
-1670 FLSIYLE
+1670 
-1677 EKNPK
+1677 
-1682 STKPFRIPK
+1682 

>member
-1 MEKLIPVEGNR
+1 
-12 ICNLFGEQLEKHF
+12 
-25 PLLYHSGVLVALF
+25 
-38 RRDVCKYGSGE
+38 
-49 LFGLGMHSTLS
+49 
-60 PVDLQHQTAFQG
+60 
-72 RATTCLKIFILMQNK
+72 
-87 PFTMSIKKEGAHKKW
+87 MSIKKEGAHKKW

-134 MPSVVNYSGLKKRL
+134 MPSVVNYSGLRKRL

-258 YKASVWLEQEEWLSF
+258 YK
-273 DPSRQ
+273 
-278 IHVPQKRS
+278 S

-335 EFIGLQLLDVIDKLR
+335 EFIGKDACYTFPCR
-350 DIEEEDLLI
+350 MSEEDLLI

-369 EDDEELLRMCDG
+369 EDDEELLRICDG

-460 KKHPSKQKRAE
+460 KKHPGRQKRAE
-471 NRLSGSTAGGIQ
+471 HRLSGSAAGAAQ
-483 REPEPCARAARC
+483 AEPEPCARAARC
-495 PVGSSNPT
+495 AVGSANPT
-503 RPPVAS
+503 RAPATP
-509 SGPLANEKKIS
+509 SGPLDNEKKIS

-533 SNTLSNTAPNP
+533 SNPPSNTAPNP
-544 APPAPPPLPSGTA
+544 APPAPPPPPSGTA
-557 AMNPTSPMTNTPPAP
+557 AMTPTSPMTNTPPAP
-572 PLPGIP
+572 PLPG
-578 PPPPPLPGMGSIPPP
+578 
-593 PPPLPGMG
+593 
-601 GIPPPPPPLP
+601 
-611 GMGGI
+611 
-616 PPPPPPLPG
+616 
-625 MGGIPPPPPPLPG
+625 
-638 MGGIPPP
+638 
-645 PPPLPGMV
+645 
-653 GIPPPPP
+653 
-660 LLPGMV
+660 
-666 GDHIEAVVASQ
+666 DHIEAVVASQ
-677 FSCSLGM
+677 YSCPLGL
-684 GRPPR
+684 GRPPH

-714 GHSMWAS
+714 SHSMWAS
-721 VSSSGEETI
+721 VSSSSEEVI

-782 CSNEEVTAMIQNG
+782 CSNEEVTAMIRNG

-832 NADQFYI
+832 NADQFYL

-871 EAIRRACEDLLTSHR
+871 EAIHRACEDLLTSHR

-899 FLNYEVENSHKDL
+899 FLNYGSHTGDADGFKISTLLKLTETKANQTRITLLHHILEVPQPSPAHRE
-912 LELPKDLEYVSKAA
+912 EG

-973 KKLEEEFETIEKKR
+973 RKLEEEFETIEKKR

-1052 NGKVIKKGLMKQEEV
+1052 NGKVIRKGLMKQEEV

-1091 SDAAPKPLSAES
+1091 SEAAPKPLSAES
-1103 PEESQAGKSI
+1103 LEESQSGKDT
-1113 KDLQAAENQTDDKTK
+1113 DLTVPAAL
-1128 QNKDD
+1128 
-1133 HPSES
+1133 HSH
-1138 TPPSTS
+1138 
-1144 APMETGGGVT
+1144 
-1154 NGSAEGQVLS
+1154 
-1164 KNSAGGSLPLESQTK
+1164 LPLSQACTSEK
-1179 SPPVS
+1179 P
-1184 MVEADGASQT
+1184 
-1194 KLGPGMEQANVESLQ
+1194 L
-1209 PSTKNGS
+1209 
-1216 LGFSVADIGTRI
+1216 I

-1235 ASAPRDQLSWTN
+1235 APALPDQLSWTD
-1247 GSMSGGQDKECPA
+1247 GAMSGGQDKECPA
-1260 DGSESAQS
+1260 DGSDSAQP
-1268 APCNEA
+1268 APCHEA

-1282 AKENEDPGTDSLLDT
+1282 TKENEDPGTDSLLDT

-1320 QTHSD
+1320 QPHSD

-1343 SYSESH
+1343 SYSGR
-1349 SIWAVMPSSSKEPVE
+1349 
-1364 PDYTSLEL
+1364 
-1372 LFSVPPTPTEKTGPK
+1372 LF
-1387 IKKTK
+1387 
-1392 EITFISP
+1392 
-1399 KKNLLLS
+1399 
-1406 IFLKQFKCSN
+1406 
-1416 EEITAMI
+1416 
-1423 QKGDRSKLDAE
+1423 
-1434 ILKQLLKLLPEDR
+1434 
-1447 EINSLKSYK
+1447 YK
-1456 EEKSQLANADQFY
+1456 
-1469 LHLLEVPS
+1469 
-1477 YQLRIECMLICEET
+1477 
-1491 KILLEC
+1491 
-1497 LWPKIQAIRT
+1497 
-1507 ACETILTSHRLPVFC
+1507 
-1522 HLILKVGNFLNYEV
+1522 
-1536 EKNHTDL
+1536 
-1543 LQLPRDLD
+1543 
-1551 FVSKAAGIHIDIMQ
+1551 
-1565 AEASA
+1565 
-1570 NLKKLLEIEK
+1570 
-1580 CLLVSTDDLKI
+1580 
-1591 QHGKSVQDSLNASKD
+1591 
-1606 LQKEFA
+1606 
-1612 TIEKKKEELAVYLCE
+1612 
-1627 DRRKL
+1627 
-1632 SLEDVF
+1632 
-1638 STMKTFREIFL
+1638 
-1649 KTLQVTKIEFHKWNY
+1649 
-1664 FNKTAI
+1664 
-1670 FLSIYLE
+1670 
-1677 EKNPK
+1677 
-1682 STKPFRIPK
+1682 

>member
-1 MEKLIPVEGNR
+1 
-12 ICNLFGEQLEKHF
+12 
-25 PLLYHSGVLVALF
+25 
-38 RRDVCKYGSGE
+38 
-49 LFGLGMHSTLS
+49 
-60 PVDLQHQTAFQG
+60 
-72 RATTCLKIFILMQNK
+72 
-87 PFTMSIKKEGAHKKW
+87 MSIKKEGAHKKW

-156 VQFLELSGLDLL
+156 VQFLELCGLDLL

-187 LQLTCISCV
+187 LQLTCINCV

-229 VKKQIF
+229 VKKQVF

-242 IYSSDGHSLA
+242 IYSSDGHTLA

-258 YKASVWLEQEEWLSF
+258 YK
-273 DPSRQ
+273 
-278 IHVPQKRS
+278 S

-291 YRFSIIMNELSNT
+291 YRFSVIMNELSNT

-335 EFIGLQLLDVIDKLR
+335 EFIGLQLLDILDKLR

-369 EDDEELLRMCDG
+369 EDDEELSKISDG

-395 NKVSRSPVSV
+395 NKVSRSPVSI

-453 IERLLSI
+453 IERLLSV
-460 KKHPSKQKRAE
+460 KKHPNKQKRAE
-471 NRLSGSTAGGIQ
+471 NRLSGSANGGVQ
-483 REPEPCARAARC
+483 AELEPCAHAAQS
-495 PVGSSNPT
+495 PVGSSNPSKAPA
-503 RPPVAS
+503 PP
-509 SGPLANEKKIS
+509 SGPPANKKILS
-520 SCQFTACCALPEK
+520 SQITVCYASLET
-533 SNTLSNTAPNP
+533 SNPPPNTAP
-544 APPAPPPLPSGTA
+544 APAPPPPPPPPSPPPSGTA
-557 AMNPTSPMTNTPPAP
+557 AVTPTSPMMNAPPAP

-578 PPPPPLPGMGSIPPP
+578 PPPPPLPGMGGIPPPPPPLPGMGGIPPPPPPLPGMVGIPPP

-645 PPPLPGMV
+645 PP
-653 GIPPPPP
+653 
-660 LLPGMV
+660 LLPGMA
-666 GDHIEAVVASQ
+666 GDQVIETVVASQ
-677 FSCSLGM
+677 FSCPLGS
-684 GRPPR
+684 GRPPH

-714 GHSMWAS
+714 SHSMWAS
-721 VSSSGEETI
+721 VSSSSEETI
-730 EPNYSSI
+730 EPNYTSI
-737 EQLFCFPQPTPKEKT
+737 EQLFCFPQPIPKEKT

-782 CSNEEVTAMIQNG
+782 CSNEEVAAMVQNG

-832 NADQFYI
+832 NADQFYL

-871 EAIRRACEDLLTSHR
+871 EAIRRACEDLLNSHR
-886 LPVFCQLILKVGN
+886 LPLFCQLILKVGN
-899 FLNYEVENSHKDL
+899 FLNYGSHTGDADGFKISTLLKLTETKANQTRITLLHHILEEVENSHTDL

-936 SGTNL
+936 SSTNL

-955 EDVKQQ
+955 DNVKQQ

-973 KKLEEEFETIEKKR
+973 RKLEEEFETIERKK

-1005 IFSIMKTF
+1005 IFSTMKTF

-1035 KRKKQLEEEEG
+1035 KRKKQLEEEEA

-1052 NGKVIKKGLMKQEEV
+1052 NGKVTKKGLVKQEEV

-1091 SDAAPKPLSAES
+1091 SDALPKTLPAES
-1103 PEESQAGKSI
+1103 PEASQSGKSI
-1113 KDLQAAENQTDDKTK
+1113 KDPQAAEKQIDDKTK
-1128 QNKDD
+1128 QNSNG

-1138 TPPSTS
+1138 TPPSTT
-1144 APMETGGGVT
+1144 AWMETGGDVT
-1154 NGSAEGQVLS
+1154 NASASNQALS
-1164 KNSAGGSLPLESQTK
+1164 KSNAAGNLPPESRTESSSVSL
-1179 SPPVS
+1179 
-1184 MVEADGASQT
+1184 VEADGASQPMP
-1194 KLGPGMEQANVESLQ
+1194 GAGMEQADSWASLQ
-1209 PSTKNGS
+1209 PSTKSGS
-1216 LGFSVADIGTRI
+1216 DAFSAANIGTRI
-1228 SFVSSSS
+1228 RFASSSS
-1235 ASAPRDQLSWTN
+1235 GTALRDQLN
-1247 GSMSGGQDKECPA
+1247 GSISEGQDKECPA
-1260 DGSESAQS
+1260 DGSESYRLVQEPETWLSENGVNPGSAQS
-1268 APCNEA
+1268 APCDEA
-1274 QQAESKEM
+1274 HRAESKEM

-1309 DSSCSATLPPE
+1309 DSSCSATLPPG
-1320 QTHSD
+1320 QTDTD

-1330 PSGKRKKKKRHSK
+1330 PSGKRRKKKRHSK
-1343 SYSESH
+1343 SYSAE
-1349 SIWAVMPSSSKEPVE
+1349 VE
-1364 PDYTSLEL
+1364 TD
-1372 LFSVPPTPTEKTGPK
+1372 TGDN
-1387 IKKTK
+1387 KTK
-1392 EITFISP
+1392 
-1399 KKNLLLS
+1399 
-1406 IFLKQFKCSN
+1406 
-1416 EEITAMI
+1416 
-1423 QKGDRSKLDAE
+1423 KG
-1434 ILKQLLKLLPEDR
+1434 
-1447 EINSLKSYK
+1447 
-1456 EEKSQLANADQFY
+1456 
-1469 LHLLEVPS
+1469 
-1477 YQLRIECMLICEET
+1477 CM
-1491 KILLEC
+1491 
-1497 LWPKIQAIRT
+1497 
-1507 ACETILTSHRLPVFC
+1507 
-1522 HLILKVGNFLNYEV
+1522 
-1536 EKNHTDL
+1536 
-1543 LQLPRDLD
+1543 
-1551 FVSKAAGIHIDIMQ
+1551 
-1565 AEASA
+1565 
-1570 NLKKLLEIEK
+1570 
-1580 CLLVSTDDLKI
+1580 
-1591 QHGKSVQDSLNASKD
+1591 VQ
-1606 LQKEFA
+1606 
-1612 TIEKKKEELAVYLCE
+1612 
-1627 DRRKL
+1627 
-1632 SLEDVF
+1632 
-1638 STMKTFREIFL
+1638 
-1649 KTLQVTKIEFHKWNY
+1649 
-1664 FNKTAI
+1664 
-1670 FLSIYLE
+1670 
-1677 EKNPK
+1677 
-1682 STKPFRIPK
+1682 

>member
-1 MEKLIPVEGNR
+1 M
-12 ICNLFGEQLEKHF
+12 
-25 PLLYHSGVLVALF
+25 
-38 RRDVCKYGSGE
+38 
-49 LFGLGMHSTLS
+49 
-60 PVDLQHQTAFQG
+60 
-72 RATTCLKIFILMQNK
+72 
-87 PFTMSIKKEGAHKKW
+87 MSIKKEGAHKKW

-156 VQFLELSGLDLL
+156 VQFLELCGLDLL

-242 IYSSDGHSLA
+242 IYSSDGHALA

-258 YKASVWLEQEEWLSF
+258 YK
-273 DPSRQ
+273 
-278 IHVPQKRS
+278 S

-335 EFIGLQLLDVIDKLR
+335 EFIGLQLLDVLDKLR

-364 EEFKI
+364 EEFKV
-369 EDDEELLRMCDG
+369 EDDEELLKMCDG

-395 NKVSRSPVSV
+395 NKVSRSPVSI

-416 LEPSHHSSLLLW
+416 LEPSHQSSLLLW

-446 GNTVEEV
+446 ENTVEEV
-453 IERLLSI
+453 MERLLST
-460 KKHPSKQKRAE
+460 KKHPNKQKRAE
-471 NRLSGSTAGGIQ
+471 NRLSGSAAGGTEG
-483 REPEPCARAARC
+483 EPEPCARAARS
-495 PVGSSNPT
+495 PVGSSNPSKAPT
-503 RPPVAS
+503 TS

-520 SCQFTACCALPEK
+520 SCQFTGCSASPEM
-533 SNTLSNTAPNP
+533 SNPPHNTGST
-544 APPAPPPLPSGTA
+544 PAPPPPPPPPAPSGTA
-557 AMNPTSPMTNTPPAP
+557 AMNPTSLMTNTPPAP
-572 PLPGIP
+572 PLPGVPPPPPPLPGMEGIP
-578 PPPPPLPGMGSIPPP
+578 PPPPPLPGMGGIPPPPPPLPGTVGIPPP

-601 GIPPPPPPLP
+601 GIPPPPPPLPGMVGIPPPPPPLP

-645 PPPLPGMV
+645 PP
-653 GIPPPPP
+653 
-660 LLPGMV
+660 LLPGMA

-677 FSCSLGM
+677 FSCPLGM

-689 KTVKTPTLRMKKLN
+689 KAVKTPTLRMKKLN

-721 VSSSGEETI
+721 VSSSSEETI
-730 EPNYSSI
+730 EPNYTSI

-752 AAPVKAEPKE
+752 VTPVKAEPKE

-832 NADQFYI
+832 NADQFYL
-839 LLLQIPSYQLRIE
+839 LLLQIPGYQLRIE

-886 LPVFCQLILKVGN
+886 LPLFCQLILKVGN
-899 FLNYEVENSHKDL
+899 FLNYGSHTGDADGFKISTLLKLTETKANQTRITLLHHILEEVENSHKDL

-955 EDVKQQ
+955 DDVKQQ
-961 YEKPIQDSIDAS
+961 YEKPIQDSIGAS
-973 KKLEEEFETIEKKR
+973 KKLEEEFETIERKR

-1052 NGKVIKKGLMKQEEV
+1052 NGKVIKKGLGKQDEV

-1091 SDAAPKPLSAES
+1091 SDAIPKPLSEES
-1103 PEESQAGKSI
+1103 PEESQSGKNIKDPQAAGKQI
-1113 KDLQAAENQTDDKTK
+1113 NDETK
-1128 QNKDD
+1128 QNKDG

-1138 TPPSTS
+1138 TPTS
-1144 APMETGGGVT
+1144 ATALTEMGGGVT
-1154 NGSAEGQVLS
+1154 DASASNQVLP
-1164 KNSAGGSLPLESQTK
+1164 KNNAGGSLPLESQTE
-1179 SPPVS
+1179 SPSVS
-1184 MVEADGASQT
+1184 LVEADGAGQLMPGT
-1194 KLGPGMEQANVESLQ
+1194 GMEQTDNWASLQ
-1209 PSTKNGS
+1209 PSTKGS
-1216 LGFSVADIGTRI
+1216 SFAFSLADTGSRI

-1235 ASAPRDQLSWTN
+1235 ATALRDQLSWTN
-1247 GSMSGGQDKECPA
+1247 GSLSEGQDKECPA
-1260 DGSESAQS
+1260 DGSESYRLAQEPEPQLSKTRTDPSSAQS

-1274 QQAESKEM
+1274 HQAESKEM
-1282 AKENEDPGTDSLLDT
+1282 TKENEDPGTDSLLDT
-1297 SQDKS
+1297 SQEKS

-1309 DSSCSATLPPE
+1309 DSSCSATLTPE
-1320 QTHSD
+1320 QTHTD

-1330 PSGKRKKKKRHSK
+1330 PPGKRKKKKRHSK
-1343 SYSESH
+1343 SYSAEVES
-1349 SIWAVMPSSSKEPVE
+1349 
-1364 PDYTSLEL
+1364 D
-1372 LFSVPPTPTEKTGPK
+1372 TGDN
-1387 IKKTK
+1387 KTK
-1392 EITFISP
+1392 
-1399 KKNLLLS
+1399 
-1406 IFLKQFKCSN
+1406 
-1416 EEITAMI
+1416 
-1423 QKGDRSKLDAE
+1423 KG
-1434 ILKQLLKLLPEDR
+1434 
-1447 EINSLKSYK
+1447 
-1456 EEKSQLANADQFY
+1456 
-1469 LHLLEVPS
+1469 
-1477 YQLRIECMLICEET
+1477 C
-1491 KILLEC
+1491 
-1497 LWPKIQAIRT
+1497 
-1507 ACETILTSHRLPVFC
+1507 
-1522 HLILKVGNFLNYEV
+1522 
-1536 EKNHTDL
+1536 
-1543 LQLPRDLD
+1543 
-1551 FVSKAAGIHIDIMQ
+1551 
-1565 AEASA
+1565 
-1570 NLKKLLEIEK
+1570 
-1580 CLLVSTDDLKI
+1580 
-1591 QHGKSVQDSLNASKD
+1591 
-1606 LQKEFA
+1606 
-1612 TIEKKKEELAVYLCE
+1612 
-1627 DRRKL
+1627 
-1632 SLEDVF
+1632 
-1638 STMKTFREIFL
+1638 
-1649 KTLQVTKIEFHKWNY
+1649 VTQ
-1664 FNKTAI
+1664 
-1670 FLSIYLE
+1670 
-1677 EKNPK
+1677 
-1682 STKPFRIPK
+1682 